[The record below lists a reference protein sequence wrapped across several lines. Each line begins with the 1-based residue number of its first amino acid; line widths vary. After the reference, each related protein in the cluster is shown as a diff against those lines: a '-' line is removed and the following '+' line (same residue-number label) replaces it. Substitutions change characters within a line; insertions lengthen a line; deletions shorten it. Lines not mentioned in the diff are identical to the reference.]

1 MSEELIDTL
10 IIGRV
15 EPYIYAFS
23 TESVPNYLKV
33 GDTYRPVLQRL
44 DEWRRYFPNLRSRYS
59 AVAKVDEETY
69 FRDFA
74 VHRYLEHQ
82 LQRSRLRP
90 SDLSEGLYY
99 SREFFREATEEDL
112 RQAMAD
118 IEQSYERGEGRYDF
132 FKFEESRIPVKH
144 TYKRT
149 ESFEPRPN
157 QQETIERFKQAI
169 SQGRNNLLMYAVM
182 RFGKSFTSL
191 CCAVEMNAKLVLV
204 VSAKADV
211 CEEWKRSVES
221 HVKFV
226 EYSFLTKDDLMKS
239 ETALEDTLDKGRA
252 VVFLTLQDLM
262 GSEIKERH
270 HALFDREIDLLL
282 IDETHYGARAT
293 EYGRVLK
300 LSKRELKQETRELDS
315 AEQYE
320 DCTELKQLRSR
331 VRIHLSGT
339 PYRILMG
346 SEFEAEDIIAFYQF
360 SDIVEEQAEWD
371 REHIL
376 SDEVKEW
383 DNPYYGFPQMVRFAF
398 LPNESSLR
406 VMETLRA
413 DGYEMGL
420 SELFRPRSI
429 LRDNKEGRHRL
440 FVHEDEILDFLQ
452 AIDGVQEDTHLL
464 PFLDLEQIKLGQMC
478 RHLVFVLPYRA
489 SCDAMEHLLTEHKEL
504 FRNLSDYTLVNIA
517 GVDDP
522 KRYRSTEDVKAK
534 ITDCERNGEKSIT
547 LTVNRMLT
555 GSTIPE
561 WDTMLYLKDC
571 ASPQEYDQAIFRL
584 QNQYIRTLTTAD
596 GPEQVKY
603 NMKPQTLLVDFD
615 PQRMFRL
622 QEQRAQIYNVNTD
635 QAGNKKLQER
645 IETELRYSPIVTI
658 GAEGLQRVE
667 ASDIMDAV
675 RSYSAERS
683 VMDEATEIPIDYTLL
698 ADERMRSVIS
708 QLNPI
713 DASKG
718 IEIEAVTGEESEIE
732 LETHDTPKG
741 GGATS
746 TQVAPSAETDEG
758 RLLGKQLATYYA
770 QILFYAFL
778 TETPISSLENLIA
791 SISQSAD
798 NKRIARNVGL
808 QVSILQ
814 IIQTVSNPF
823 VLRAL
828 DYKIANI
835 NTLMSDTSLTPSERV
850 AVAMKKFGRLSS
862 SEIVTPQAVA
872 LEMID
877 ALDEGVI
884 TSDTRIL
891 DIASKQ
897 GEFTRALVSR
907 FGLAVGRNVYALP
920 TSTVSY
926 EFTLKVYRLLG
937 LDTDHV
943 ISDFTTY
950 DILDKEKKDRIMQQL
965 IDMNLDIVI
974 GNPPYQESNEGQGN
988 GSDPIYHHVIEFI
1001 KEIAHQWL
1009 LVHPG
1014 RFLFNVGKTPKE
1026 WNEAMLQSN
1035 HYRIVNYWS
1044 DSANVFPLVNVM
1056 GGIAIS
1062 YWNTNSWFEA
1072 IDFFSP
1078 FEEVKQILAKVE
1090 SKDFMS
1096 FSSIVGPRELYRI
1109 SPMLYKEHPELKG
1122 RQSKGHTFSLGA
1134 NIFDIFGEV
1143 FFKDP
1148 ISKEDMVRIYG
1159 REKNER
1165 CYRWTKRSYITH
1177 PDNLDKYKVI
1187 LPKSNGSKSLGDAQM
1202 TPIIGDPALGEPSV
1216 GYTDTFIGIGAFD
1229 SRSEAEACLKYI
1241 KTKFA
1246 RTMLGILKVTQD
1258 NPKDTWRF
1266 VPLQDFTSGSDI
1278 DWSQSVADI
1287 DHQLYKKY
1295 ALTPDEIA
1303 FIEEKVR
1310 PMV

>member
-90 SDLSEGLYY
+90 IDLSEGLYY

-157 QQETIERFKQAI
+157 QQETIERFKKAI

-191 CCAVEMNAKLVLV
+191 CCAVEMQAKLVLV

-211 CEEWKRSVES
+211 REEWKRSVES
-221 HVKFV
+221 HVKFA
-226 EYSFLTKDDLMKS
+226 EYSFLDKDKLMES
-239 ETALEDTLDKGRA
+239 ETILEDTLATGRA

-262 GSEIKERH
+262 GSEIKQRH

-282 IDETHYGARAT
+282 IDETHYGARAA

-300 LSKRELKQETRELDS
+300 LNKRELKQETRELDS

-346 SEFEAEDIIAFYQF
+346 SEFEEEDIIAFYQF

-413 DGYEMGL
+413 DGYEMVL

-440 FVHEDEILDFLQ
+440 FVHEDEILEFLQ
-452 AIDGVQEDTHLL
+452 AIDGVQEDAHLL
-464 PFLDLEQIKLGQMC
+464 PFLDLEQIKRGQMC

-504 FRNLSDYTLVNIA
+504 FRNLSDYTIVNIA
-517 GVDDP
+517 GVNDP
-522 KRYRSTEDVKAK
+522 KRYRSTEDVKAQ
-534 ITDCERNGEKSIT
+534 IADCERKGEKSIT

-584 QNQYIRTLTTAD
+584 QNQYIRTLTTE
-596 GPEQVKY
+596 GGSEQVKY

-645 IETELRYSPIVTI
+645 IETELRHSPIVTI

-698 ADERMRSVIS
+698 ANERMRSVIS

-718 IEIEAVTGEESEIE
+718 IEIQAVTGEESELE
-732 LETHDTPKG
+732 LETHNTPKG

-746 TQVAPSAETDEG
+746 TQTAPSAETDEG

-778 TETPISSLENLIA
+778 TDTPVSSLEELIA
-791 SISQSAD
+791 SISQGAD

-808 QVSILQ
+808 QASILQ
-814 IIQTVSNPF
+814 IIQTESNPF

-907 FGLAVGRNVYALP
+907 FGMAVGRNVYALP

-950 DILDKEKKDRIMQQL
+950 DLIDPNKKDQL
-965 IDMNLDIVI
+965 MEQLKKMNLNFTI
-974 GNPPYQESNEGQGN
+974 GNPPYQAQTDNSRTKPIYDLFIDLSMDITHRVSLITPARYLFNAGFTSKKWNKKMLGSENLKVSIYKANSVTVFPNVDIKGGVAAIYYDKNRNFGGIGDFKAYEELDSISEKVNSTSEPSLVDIIYAESSYRFDTNKEFVQQLVSERLGNDKKVISNVFEKLPDLFTEVQGKGQIGFYGRL
-988 GSDPIYHHVIEFI
+988 GSDRCIRYIERKYI
-1001 KEIAHQWL
+1001 ED
-1009 LVHPG
+1009 HP
-1014 RFLFNVGKTPKE
+1014 
-1026 WNEAMLQSN
+1026 
-1035 HYRIVNYWS
+1035 
-1044 DSANVFPLVNVM
+1044 
-1056 GGIAIS
+1056 
-1062 YWNTNSWFEA
+1062 
-1072 IDFFSP
+1072 
-1078 FEEVKQILAKVE
+1078 
-1090 SKDFMS
+1090 
-1096 FSSIVGPRELYRI
+1096 
-1109 SPMLYKEHPELKG
+1109 
-1122 RQSKGHTFSLGA
+1122 
-1134 NIFDIFGEV
+1134 
-1143 FFKDP
+1143 
-1148 ISKEDMVRIYG
+1148 
-1159 REKNER
+1159 
-1165 CYRWTKRSYITH
+1165 
-1177 PDNLDKYKVI
+1177 NLEKYKVFV
-1187 LPKSNGSKSLGDAQM
+1187 PESNGSGAIGEVLS
-1202 TPIIGDPALGEPSV
+1202 TPLIGEPLI
-1216 GYTDTFIGIGAFD
+1216 GGTQTFLSIGAFD

-1246 RTMLGILKVTQD
+1246 RTMLGILKATQH
-1258 NPKDTWRF
+1258 NPKDTWRL
-1266 VPLQDFTSGSDI
+1266 VPLQDFTAGSDI
-1278 DWSQSVADI
+1278 DWSQSVAEI
-1287 DHQLYKKY
+1287 DRQLYKKY

-1303 FIEEKVR
+1303 FIEEKVS

>member
-1 MSEELIDTL
+1 MSEELIDAL

-33 GDTYRPVLQRL
+33 GDTYRPVLHRL

-112 RQAMAD
+112 RQAMVD

-157 QQETIERFKQAI
+157 QQETIERFKKAI

-191 CCAVEMNAKLVLV
+191 CCAVEMQAKLVLV

-211 CEEWKRSVES
+211 REEWKRSVES
-221 HVKFV
+221 HVKFA
-226 EYSFLTKDDLMKS
+226 EYSFLDKDKLMES
-239 ETALEDTLDKGRA
+239 ETVLEETLATGRA

-262 GSEIKERH
+262 GSEIKQRH
-270 HALFDREIDLLL
+270 QALFDREIDLLL
-282 IDETHYGARAT
+282 IDETHYGARAA

-300 LSKRELKQETRELDS
+300 LNKRELKQETRELDS

-320 DCTELKQLRSR
+320 DCTELKQLCSR

-440 FVHEDEILDFLQ
+440 FVHEDEILEFLQ
-452 AIDGVQEDTHLL
+452 AIDGVQEDAHLL
-464 PFLDLEQIKLGQMC
+464 SFLDLEQIKRGQMC

-489 SCDAMEHLLTEHKEL
+489 SCDAMEQLLTEHKEL
-504 FRNLSDYTLVNIA
+504 FRNLSDYTIVNIA
-517 GVDDP
+517 GVNDP
-522 KRYRSTEDVKAK
+522 KRYRSTEDVKAQ
-534 ITDCERNGEKSIT
+534 IADCERKGEKSIT

-584 QNQYIRTLTTAD
+584 QNQYIRTLTTE
-596 GPEQVKY
+596 GGSEQVKY

-645 IETELRYSPIVTI
+645 IETELRHSPIVTI

-698 ADERMRSVIS
+698 ANERMRSVIS

-718 IEIEAVTGEESEIE
+718 IEIQAVTGEESELE
-732 LETHDTPKG
+732 LETYDTPKG

-746 TQVAPSAETDEG
+746 TQIAPSAETDEG

-770 QILFYAFL
+770 QILFYTFL
-778 TETPISSLENLIA
+778 TDTPVSSLEELIA
-791 SISQSAD
+791 SISQGAD

-808 QVSILQ
+808 QASILQ
-814 IIQTVSNPF
+814 IIQTESNPF
-823 VLRAL
+823 VLQAL

-884 TSDTRIL
+884 TRDTRIL

-907 FGLAVGRNVYALP
+907 FGMAVGRNVYALP

-950 DILDKEKKDRIMQQL
+950 DLIDPNKKDQL
-965 IDMNLDIVI
+965 MEQLKKMNLNFTI
-974 GNPPYQESNEGQGN
+974 GNPPYQAQTDNSRTKPIYDLFIDLSMDITHRVSLITPARYLFNAGFTSKKWNKKMLGSENLKVSIYKANSVTVFPNVDIKGGVAAIYYDKNRNFGGIGDFKAYEELDSISEKVNSTSEPSLVDIIYAESSYRFDTNKEFVQQLVSERLGNDKKVISNVFEKLPDLFTEVQGKGRIGFYGRL
-988 GSDPIYHHVIEFI
+988 GSDRCIRYIERKYI
-1001 KEIAHQWL
+1001 ED
-1009 LVHPG
+1009 HP
-1014 RFLFNVGKTPKE
+1014 
-1026 WNEAMLQSN
+1026 
-1035 HYRIVNYWS
+1035 
-1044 DSANVFPLVNVM
+1044 
-1056 GGIAIS
+1056 
-1062 YWNTNSWFEA
+1062 
-1072 IDFFSP
+1072 
-1078 FEEVKQILAKVE
+1078 
-1090 SKDFMS
+1090 
-1096 FSSIVGPRELYRI
+1096 
-1109 SPMLYKEHPELKG
+1109 
-1122 RQSKGHTFSLGA
+1122 
-1134 NIFDIFGEV
+1134 
-1143 FFKDP
+1143 
-1148 ISKEDMVRIYG
+1148 
-1159 REKNER
+1159 
-1165 CYRWTKRSYITH
+1165 
-1177 PDNLDKYKVI
+1177 NLEKYKVFV
-1187 LPKSNGSKSLGDAQM
+1187 PESNGSGAIGEVLS
-1202 TPIIGDPALGEPSV
+1202 TPLIGEPLI
-1216 GYTDTFIGIGAFD
+1216 GGTQTFLSIGAFN

-1246 RTMLGILKVTQD
+1246 RTMLGILKATQH
-1258 NPKDTWRF
+1258 NPKDTWRL
-1266 VPLQDFTSGSDI
+1266 VPLQDFTAGSDI

-1287 DHQLYKKY
+1287 DRQLYKKY

-1303 FIEEKVR
+1303 FIEEKVS

>member
-1 MSEELIDTL
+1 MSEELIDAL

-90 SDLSEGLYY
+90 SDLSEELYY

-157 QQETIERFKQAI
+157 QQETIERFKKAI

-191 CCAVEMNAKLVLV
+191 CCAVEMQAKLVLV

-211 CEEWKRSVES
+211 REEWKRSVES
-221 HVKFV
+221 HVKFA
-226 EYSFLTKDDLMKS
+226 EYSFLDKDKLMES
-239 ETALEDTLDKGRA
+239 ETVLEETLATGRA

-262 GSEIKERH
+262 GSEIKQRH
-270 HALFDREIDLLL
+270 QALFDREIDLLL
-282 IDETHYGARAT
+282 IDETHYGARAA

-300 LSKRELKQETRELDS
+300 LNKGELKQETRELDS

-320 DCTELKQLRSR
+320 DCTELKQLCSR

-440 FVHEDEILDFLQ
+440 FVHEDEILEFLQ
-452 AIDGVQEDTHLL
+452 AIDGVQEDAHLL
-464 PFLDLEQIKLGQMC
+464 SFLDLEQIKRGQMC

-489 SCDAMEHLLTEHKEL
+489 SCDAMEQLLTEHKEL
-504 FRNLSDYTLVNIA
+504 FRNLSDYTIVNIA

-522 KRYRSTEDVKAK
+522 KRYRSTEDVKAQ
-534 ITDCERNGEKSIT
+534 IADCERKGEKSIT

-584 QNQYIRTLTTAD
+584 QNQYIRTLTTE
-596 GPEQVKY
+596 GGSEQVKY

-645 IETELRYSPIVTI
+645 IETELRHSPIVTI

-698 ADERMRSVIS
+698 ADERMHSVIS

-718 IEIEAVTGEESEIE
+718 IEIQAVTGEESELEI
-732 LETHDTPKG
+732 ETHDTPKG

-746 TQVAPSAETDEG
+746 TQTASSAETDEG

-778 TETPISSLENLIA
+778 TDTPVSSLEDLIA
-791 SISQSAD
+791 SIGQCAN

-808 QVSILQ
+808 QASILQ
-814 IIQTVSNPF
+814 IIQTESNPF

-884 TSDTRIL
+884 TRDTRIL

-907 FGLAVGRNVYALP
+907 FGMAVGRNVYALP

-950 DILDKEKKDRIMQQL
+950 DLIDPNKKDQL
-965 IDMNLDIVI
+965 MEQLKEMNLNFTI
-974 GNPPYQESNEGQGN
+974 GNPPYQAQTDNSRTKPIYDLFIDLSMDITHRVSLITPARYLFNAGFTSKKWNKKMLGSENLKVSIYKANSVTVFPNVDIKGGVAAIYYDKNRNFGGIGDFKAYEELDSISEKVNSASEPSLVDIIYAESSYRFDTNKEFVQQLVSERLGNDKKVISNVFEKLPDLFTEVQGKGRIGFYGRL
-988 GSDPIYHHVIEFI
+988 GSDRCIRYIERKYI
-1001 KEIAHQWL
+1001 ED
-1009 LVHPG
+1009 HP
-1014 RFLFNVGKTPKE
+1014 
-1026 WNEAMLQSN
+1026 
-1035 HYRIVNYWS
+1035 
-1044 DSANVFPLVNVM
+1044 
-1056 GGIAIS
+1056 
-1062 YWNTNSWFEA
+1062 
-1072 IDFFSP
+1072 
-1078 FEEVKQILAKVE
+1078 
-1090 SKDFMS
+1090 
-1096 FSSIVGPRELYRI
+1096 
-1109 SPMLYKEHPELKG
+1109 
-1122 RQSKGHTFSLGA
+1122 
-1134 NIFDIFGEV
+1134 
-1143 FFKDP
+1143 
-1148 ISKEDMVRIYG
+1148 
-1159 REKNER
+1159 
-1165 CYRWTKRSYITH
+1165 
-1177 PDNLDKYKVI
+1177 NLEKYKVFV
-1187 LPKSNGSKSLGDAQM
+1187 PESNGSGAIGEVLS
-1202 TPIIGDPALGEPSV
+1202 TPLIGEPLI
-1216 GYTDTFIGIGAFD
+1216 GGTQTFLSIGAFD

-1246 RTMLGILKVTQD
+1246 RTMLGILKATQH
-1258 NPKDTWRF
+1258 NPKDTWRL
-1266 VPLQDFTSGSDI
+1266 VPLQDFTAGSDI
-1278 DWSQSVADI
+1278 DWSQSVAEI
-1287 DHQLYKKY
+1287 DRQLYKKY

-1303 FIEEKVR
+1303 FIEEKVS

>member
-157 QQETIERFKQAI
+157 QQETIERFKQAL

-191 CCAVEMNAKLVLV
+191 CCAVEMQAKLVLV

-211 CEEWKRSVES
+211 CEEWKRSVQS
-221 HVKFV
+221 HVKFA
-226 EYSFLTKDDLMKS
+226 EYSFLDKDDLMKS
-239 ETALEDTLDKGRA
+239 ETVLEDALATGRA

-262 GSEIKERH
+262 GSEIKQRH

-300 LSKRELKQETRELDS
+300 LSKRELKQEIRELDN
-315 AEQYE
+315 AEQYD

-346 SEFEAEDIIAFYQF
+346 SEFEEEDIIAFYQF

-440 FVHEDEILDFLQ
+440 FVHEDEILEFLQ
-452 AIDGVQEDTHLL
+452 AIDGVQEDAHLL
-464 PFLDLEQIKLGQMC
+464 PFLDLEQIKRGQMC

-489 SCDAMEHLLTEHKEL
+489 SCDAMEQLLTEHKEL
-504 FRNLSDYTLVNIA
+504 FRNLSDYTIVNIA
-517 GVDDP
+517 GVNDP
-522 KRYRSTEDVKAK
+522 KRYRSTEDVKAQ
-534 ITDCERNGEKSIT
+534 IADCESQGKKSIT

-584 QNQYIRTLTTAD
+584 QNQYIRTLTTED
-596 GPEQVKY
+596 GSEQVKY

-645 IETELRYSPIVTI
+645 IETELRHSPIVTI

-667 ASDIMDAV
+667 ASDIMNSV

-718 IEIEAVTGEESEIE
+718 IEIQAVTGEESELE

-778 TETPISSLENLIA
+778 TETPVSSLEELIA
-791 SISQSAD
+791 SISQCAD

-808 QVSILQ
+808 QASILR
-814 IIQTVSNPF
+814 IIQTESNPF

-835 NTLMSDTSLTPSERV
+835 NTLMSDTTLTPSERV

-884 TSDTRIL
+884 TRDTRIL

-907 FGLAVGRNVYALP
+907 FGMAVGRNVYALP

-950 DILDKEKKDRIMQQL
+950 DLIDPNKKDQL
-965 IDMNLDIVI
+965 MEQLKEMNLNFTI
-974 GNPPYQESNEGQGN
+974 GNPPYQLTTERT
-988 GSDPIYHHVIEFI
+988 SDEQIYPHFI
-1001 KEIAHQWL
+1001 DLGAQ
-1009 LVHPG
+1009 LVRRATLITPA
-1014 RFLFNVGKTPKE
+1014 RYLFDAGKTPKE
-1026 WNEAMLQSN
+1026 WNQKILN
-1035 HYRIVNYWS
+1035 NPHFKVILYK
-1044 DSANVFPLVNVM
+1044 ANSIEVFPNVDIK
-1056 GGIAIS
+1056 GGVAVIYHDQKTEFGKIGLYTAHDELSDIKERVMKTHPASLSDLIYAPES
-1062 YWNTNSWFEA
+1062 YRLTEQLHKENPWA
-1072 IDFFSP
+1072 IDRLS
-1078 FEEVKQILAKVE
+1078 E
-1090 SKDFMS
+1090 
-1096 FSSIVGPRELYRI
+1096 
-1109 SPMLYKEHPELKG
+1109 
-1122 RQSKGHTFSLGA
+1122 GHRYDITT
-1134 NIFDIFGEV
+1134 NIFG
-1143 FFKDP
+1143 KL
-1148 ISKEDMVRIYG
+1148 KELFQEEPQEGYVGLCG
-1159 REKNER
+1159 RDR
-1165 CYRWTKRSYITH
+1165 TKRCIRYIKRKYIEDH
-1177 PDNLDKYKVI
+1177 PNLEKYKVFV
-1187 LPKSNGSKSLGDAQM
+1187 PKSNGSGAIGEVLS
-1202 TPIIGDPALGEPSV
+1202 TPLIGEPLI
-1216 GYTDTFIGIGAFD
+1216 GGTQTFISIGAFN

-1258 NPKDTWRF
+1258 NKKNTWRF

-1287 DHQLYKKY
+1287 DRQLYKKY
-1295 ALTPDEIA
+1295 ALTPDEVA
-1303 FIEEKVR
+1303 FIEEKVS

>member
-1 MSEELIDTL
+1 MSEELIDAL

-90 SDLSEGLYY
+90 SDLSEELYY

-157 QQETIERFKQAI
+157 QQETIERFKKAI

-191 CCAVEMNAKLVLV
+191 CCAVEMQAKLVLV

-211 CEEWKRSVES
+211 REEWKRSVES
-221 HVKFV
+221 HVKFA
-226 EYSFLTKDDLMKS
+226 EYSFLDKDKLMES
-239 ETALEDTLDKGRA
+239 ETVLEETLATGRA

-262 GSEIKERH
+262 GSEIKQRH
-270 HALFDREIDLLL
+270 QALFDREIDLLL
-282 IDETHYGARAT
+282 IDETHYGARAA

-300 LSKRELKQETRELDS
+300 LNKGELKQETRELDS

-320 DCTELKQLRSR
+320 DCTELKQLCSR

-440 FVHEDEILDFLQ
+440 FVHEDEILEFLQ
-452 AIDGVQEDTHLL
+452 AIDGVQEDAHLL
-464 PFLDLEQIKLGQMC
+464 SFLDLEQIKRGRMC

-489 SCDAMEHLLTEHKEL
+489 SCDAMEQLLTEHKEL
-504 FRNLSDYTLVNIA
+504 FRNLSDYTIVNIA

-522 KRYRSTEDVKAK
+522 KRYRSTEDVKAQ
-534 ITDCERNGEKSIT
+534 IADCERKGEKSIT

-584 QNQYIRTLTTAD
+584 QNQYIRTLTTE
-596 GPEQVKY
+596 GGSEQVKY

-645 IETELRYSPIVTI
+645 IETELRHSPIVTI

-698 ADERMRSVIS
+698 VDERMHSVIS

-718 IEIEAVTGEESEIE
+718 IEIQAVTGEESELEI
-732 LETHDTPKG
+732 ETHDTPKG

-746 TQVAPSAETDEG
+746 TQTASSAETDEG

-778 TETPISSLENLIA
+778 TDTPVSSLEDLIA
-791 SISQSAD
+791 SIGQCAN

-808 QVSILQ
+808 QASILQ
-814 IIQTVSNPF
+814 IIQTESNPF

-884 TSDTRIL
+884 TRDTRIL

-907 FGLAVGRNVYALP
+907 FGMAVGRNVYALP

-950 DILDKEKKDRIMQQL
+950 DLIDPNKKDQL
-965 IDMNLDIVI
+965 MEQLKEMNLNFTI
-974 GNPPYQESNEGQGN
+974 GNPPYQAQTDNSRTKPIYDLFIDLSMDITHRVSLITPARYLFNAGFTSKKWNKKMLGSENLKVSIYKANSVTVFPNVDIKGGVAAIYYDKNRNFGGIGDFKAYEELDSISEKVNSASEPSLVDIIYAESSYRFDTNKEFVQQLVSERLGNDKKVISNVFEKLPDLFTEVQGKGRIGFYGRL
-988 GSDPIYHHVIEFI
+988 GSDRCIRYIERKYI
-1001 KEIAHQWL
+1001 ED
-1009 LVHPG
+1009 HP
-1014 RFLFNVGKTPKE
+1014 
-1026 WNEAMLQSN
+1026 
-1035 HYRIVNYWS
+1035 
-1044 DSANVFPLVNVM
+1044 
-1056 GGIAIS
+1056 
-1062 YWNTNSWFEA
+1062 
-1072 IDFFSP
+1072 
-1078 FEEVKQILAKVE
+1078 
-1090 SKDFMS
+1090 
-1096 FSSIVGPRELYRI
+1096 
-1109 SPMLYKEHPELKG
+1109 
-1122 RQSKGHTFSLGA
+1122 
-1134 NIFDIFGEV
+1134 
-1143 FFKDP
+1143 
-1148 ISKEDMVRIYG
+1148 
-1159 REKNER
+1159 
-1165 CYRWTKRSYITH
+1165 
-1177 PDNLDKYKVI
+1177 NLEKYKVFV
-1187 LPKSNGSKSLGDAQM
+1187 PESNGSGAIGEVLS
-1202 TPIIGDPALGEPSV
+1202 TPLIGEPLI
-1216 GYTDTFIGIGAFD
+1216 GEPLIGGTQTFLSIGAFD

-1246 RTMLGILKVTQD
+1246 RTMLGILKATQH
-1258 NPKDTWRF
+1258 NPKDTWRL
-1266 VPLQDFTSGSDI
+1266 VPLQDFTAGSDI

-1287 DHQLYKKY
+1287 DRQLYKKY

-1303 FIEEKVR
+1303 FIEEKVS

>member
-157 QQETIERFKQAI
+157 QQETIERFKKAI
-169 SQGRNNLLMYAVM
+169 SQGRSNLLMYAVM

-191 CCAVEMNAKLVLV
+191 CCAVEMQAKLVLV

-211 CEEWKRSVES
+211 RKEWKRSVES
-221 HVKFV
+221 HVKFA
-226 EYSFLTKDDLMKS
+226 EYSFLDKDKLMES
-239 ETALEDTLDKGRA
+239 ETVLEDTLATGRA

-262 GSEIKERH
+262 GSEIKQRH
-270 HALFDREIDLLL
+270 QALFDREIDLLL
-282 IDETHYGARAT
+282 IDETHYGARAA

-300 LSKRELKQETRELDS
+300 LNKRELKQETRELDS
-315 AEQYE
+315 AEQYD

-346 SEFEAEDIIAFYQF
+346 SEFEEEDIIAFYQF

-440 FVHEDEILDFLQ
+440 FVHEDEILEFLQ
-452 AIDGVQEDTHLL
+452 AIDGVQKDAHLL
-464 PFLDLEQIKLGQMC
+464 PFLDLEQIKRGQMC

-504 FRNLSDYTLVNIA
+504 FRNLSDYTIVNIA

-522 KRYRSTEDVKAK
+522 KRYRSTEDVKAQ
-534 ITDCERNGEKSIT
+534 IADCERNGEKSIT

-584 QNQYIRTLTTAD
+584 QNQYIRTLTTED
-596 GPEQVKY
+596 GSEQVKY

-645 IETELRYSPIVTI
+645 IETELRHSPIVTI

-667 ASDIMDAV
+667 ASDIMDSV

-698 ADERMRSVIS
+698 ADERMLSVIS

-718 IEIEAVTGEESEIE
+718 IEIQAVTGEESELE

-758 RLLGKQLATYYA
+758 HLLGKQLATYYA

-778 TETPISSLENLIA
+778 TETPVSSLEELIA
-791 SISQSAD
+791 SISQCAD

-814 IIQTVSNPF
+814 IIQTESNPF

-884 TSDTRIL
+884 TRDTRIL

-907 FGLAVGRNVYALP
+907 FGMTVGRNVYALP

-950 DILDKEKKDRIMQQL
+950 DLIDPNKKDQL
-965 IDMNLDIVI
+965 MEQLKEMNLNFTI
-974 GNPPYQESNEGQGN
+974 GNPPYQLTTERT
-988 GSDPIYHHVIEFI
+988 SDEQIYPHFI
-1001 KEIAHQWL
+1001 DLGAQ
-1009 LVHPG
+1009 LVRRATLITPA
-1014 RFLFNVGKTPKE
+1014 RYLFDAGKTPKE
-1026 WNEAMLQSN
+1026 WNQKILN
-1035 HYRIVNYWS
+1035 NPHFKVILYK
-1044 DSANVFPLVNVM
+1044 ANSIEVFPNVDIK
-1056 GGIAIS
+1056 GGVAVIYHDQKTEFGKIGLYTAHDELSDIKERVMKTHPASLSDLIYAPES
-1062 YWNTNSWFEA
+1062 YRLTEQVHKENPWA
-1072 IDFFSP
+1072 IDRLS
-1078 FEEVKQILAKVE
+1078 E
-1090 SKDFMS
+1090 
-1096 FSSIVGPRELYRI
+1096 
-1109 SPMLYKEHPELKG
+1109 
-1122 RQSKGHTFSLGA
+1122 GHRYDITT
-1134 NIFDIFGEV
+1134 NIFG
-1143 FFKDP
+1143 KL
-1148 ISKEDMVRIYG
+1148 KELFQEEPQEGYVGLCG
-1159 REKNER
+1159 RDRTTR
-1165 CYRWTKRSYITH
+1165 CIRYIKRKYIEDH
-1177 PDNLDKYKVI
+1177 PNLEKYKVFV
-1187 LPKSNGSKSLGDAQM
+1187 PKSNGSGAIGEVLS
-1202 TPIIGDPALGEPSV
+1202 TPLIGDPLIG
-1216 GYTDTFIGIGAFD
+1216 GTQTFISIGAFD

-1258 NPKDTWRF
+1258 NKKNTWRF

-1287 DHQLYKKY
+1287 DRQLYKKY
-1295 ALTPDEIA
+1295 ALTPDEVA

>member
-1 MSEELIDTL
+1 MSEELIDAL

-191 CCAVEMNAKLVLV
+191 CCAVEMQAKLVLV

-211 CEEWKRSVES
+211 REEWKRSVES
-221 HVKFV
+221 HVKFA
-226 EYSFLTKDDLMKS
+226 EYSFLDKDDLMKS
-239 ETALEDTLDKGRA
+239 ETVLEETLATRRA

-262 GSEIKERH
+262 GSEIKQRH
-270 HALFDREIDLLL
+270 QALFDREIDLLL
-282 IDETHYGARAT
+282 IDETHYGARAA

-300 LSKRELKQETRELDS
+300 LNKRELKQETRELDS

-420 SELFRPRSI
+420 SELFRPHSI
-429 LRDNKEGRHRL
+429 LRDNKEGRHLL
-440 FVHEDEILDFLQ
+440 FVHEDEILEFLQ
-452 AIDGVQEDTHLL
+452 AIDGVQEDAHLL
-464 PFLDLEQIKLGQMC
+464 PFLDLEQIKRGQMC

-489 SCDAMEHLLTEHKEL
+489 SCDAMEQLLTEHKEL
-504 FRNLSDYTLVNIA
+504 FRNLSDYTIVNIA

-522 KRYRSTEDVKAK
+522 KRYRSTEDVKAQ
-534 ITDCERNGEKSIT
+534 IADCESQGKKSIT

-584 QNQYIRTLTTAD
+584 QNQYIRTLTTE
-596 GPEQVKY
+596 GGSEQVKY

-645 IETELRYSPIVTI
+645 IETELRHSPIVTI

-718 IEIEAVTGEESEIE
+718 IEIQAVTGEESELEIE
-732 LETHDTPKG
+732 TYDTPKG

-778 TETPISSLENLIA
+778 TDTPVSSLEDLIA
-791 SISQSAD
+791 SIGQGAD

-808 QVSILQ
+808 QASILQ
-814 IIQTVSNPF
+814 IIQTESNPF

-872 LEMID
+872 LEMIN

-884 TSDTRIL
+884 TRDTRIL

-907 FGLAVGRNVYALP
+907 FGMAVGRNVYALP

-950 DILDKEKKDRIMQQL
+950 DLIDPNKKDQL
-965 IDMNLDIVI
+965 MEQLKEMNLNFTI
-974 GNPPYQESNEGQGN
+974 GNPPYQAQTDNSRTKPIYDLFIDLSMDITHRVSLITPARYLFNAGFTSKKWNKKMLGSENLKVSIYKANSVTVFPNVDIKGGVAAIYYDKNRNFGGIGDFKAYEELDSISEKVNSASEPSLVDIIYAESSYRFDTNKEFVQQLVSERLGNDKKVISNVFEKLPDLFTEVQGKGQIGFYGRL
-988 GSDPIYHHVIEFI
+988 GSDRCIRYIERKYI
-1001 KEIAHQWL
+1001 ED
-1009 LVHPG
+1009 HP
-1014 RFLFNVGKTPKE
+1014 
-1026 WNEAMLQSN
+1026 
-1035 HYRIVNYWS
+1035 
-1044 DSANVFPLVNVM
+1044 
-1056 GGIAIS
+1056 
-1062 YWNTNSWFEA
+1062 
-1072 IDFFSP
+1072 
-1078 FEEVKQILAKVE
+1078 
-1090 SKDFMS
+1090 
-1096 FSSIVGPRELYRI
+1096 
-1109 SPMLYKEHPELKG
+1109 
-1122 RQSKGHTFSLGA
+1122 
-1134 NIFDIFGEV
+1134 
-1143 FFKDP
+1143 
-1148 ISKEDMVRIYG
+1148 
-1159 REKNER
+1159 
-1165 CYRWTKRSYITH
+1165 
-1177 PDNLDKYKVI
+1177 NLEKYKVFV
-1187 LPKSNGSKSLGDAQM
+1187 PESNGSGGIGEVLS
-1202 TPIIGDPALGEPSV
+1202 TPLIGEPLI
-1216 GYTDTFIGIGAFD
+1216 GGTQTFLSIGAFD

-1246 RTMLGILKVTQD
+1246 RTMLGILKATQH
-1258 NPKDTWRF
+1258 NPKDTWRL
-1266 VPLQDFTSGSDI
+1266 VPLQDFTAGSDI
-1278 DWSQSVADI
+1278 DWSQSVAEI
-1287 DHQLYKKY
+1287 DRQLYKKY

-1303 FIEEKVR
+1303 FIEEKVS

>member
-82 LQRSRLRP
+82 LQRSRLHP
-90 SDLSEGLYY
+90 SDLAEGLYY

-112 RQAMAD
+112 CQAMAD

-132 FKFEESRIPVKH
+132 FKFEESRIPMKH

-157 QQETIERFKQAI
+157 QRETIERFKQAL
-169 SQGRNNLLMYAVM
+169 SQGRSNLLMYAVM

-191 CCAVEMNAKLVLV
+191 CCAVEMQAKLVLV

-211 CEEWKRSVES
+211 REEWKRSVQS
-221 HVKFV
+221 HVKFA
-226 EYSFLTKDDLMKS
+226 EYSFLDKDDLMKS
-239 ETALEDTLDKGRA
+239 ETVLEDALATGRA

-262 GSEIKERH
+262 GSEIKQRH
-270 HALFDREIDLLL
+270 QALFDREIDLLL

-300 LSKRELKQETRELDS
+300 LNKRELKQETYELDS
-315 AEQYE
+315 AEQYD

-346 SEFEAEDIIAFYQF
+346 SEFEEEDIIAFYQF

-371 REHIL
+371 CEHIL
-376 SDEVKEW
+376 SEEVKEW

-420 SELFRPRSI
+420 SELFHPRSI

-440 FVHEDEILDFLQ
+440 FVHEDEILEFLQ
-452 AIDGVQEDTHLL
+452 AIDGVQKDAHLL
-464 PFLDLEQIKLGQMC
+464 PFLDLEQIKRGQMC

-504 FRNLSDYTLVNIA
+504 FRNLSDYTIVNIA

-522 KRYRSTEDVKAK
+522 KRYRSTEDVKAQ
-534 ITDCERNGEKSIT
+534 IADCERKGEKSIT

-584 QNQYIRTLTTAD
+584 QNQYIRTLTTED
-596 GPEQVKY
+596 GSEQVKY

-645 IETELRYSPIVTI
+645 IETELRHSPIVTI

-667 ASDIMDAV
+667 ASDIMDSV

-718 IEIEAVTGEESEIE
+718 IEIQAVTGEESELE

-746 TQVAPSAETDEG
+746 TQEAPSAETDEG
-758 RLLGKQLATYYA
+758 HLLGKQLATYYA

-778 TETPISSLENLIA
+778 TETPVSSLEELIA
-791 SISQSAD
+791 SISQCAD

-808 QVSILQ
+808 QVSILR
-814 IIQTVSNPF
+814 IIQTESNPF

-884 TSDTRIL
+884 TRDTRIL

-897 GEFTRALVSR
+897 GEFTRALVGR
-907 FGLAVGRNVYALP
+907 FGMAVGRNVYALP

-950 DILDKEKKDRIMQQL
+950 DLIDPNKKDQL
-965 IDMNLDIVI
+965 MEQLKEMNLNFTI
-974 GNPPYQESNEGQGN
+974 GNPPYQLTTERT
-988 GSDPIYHHVIEFI
+988 SDEQIYPHFI
-1001 KEIAHQWL
+1001 DLGAQ
-1009 LVHPG
+1009 LVRRATLITPA
-1014 RFLFNVGKTPKE
+1014 RYLFDAGKTPKE
-1026 WNEAMLQSN
+1026 WNQKILN
-1035 HYRIVNYWS
+1035 NPHFKVILYK
-1044 DSANVFPLVNVM
+1044 ANSIEVFPNVDIK
-1056 GGIAIS
+1056 GGVAVIYHDQKTEFGKIGLYTAHDELSDIKERIMKTHPASLSDLIYASES
-1062 YWNTNSWFEA
+1062 YRLTEQLHKENPWA
-1072 IDFFSP
+1072 IDR
-1078 FEEVKQILAKVE
+1078 L
-1090 SKDFMS
+1090 
-1096 FSSIVGPRELYRI
+1096 
-1109 SPMLYKEHPELKG
+1109 
-1122 RQSKGHTFSLGA
+1122 SKGHQYDITT
-1134 NIFDIFGEV
+1134 NIFG
-1143 FFKDP
+1143 KL
-1148 ISKEDMVRIYG
+1148 KELFQEEPQEGYVGLCG
-1159 REKNER
+1159 RDR
-1165 CYRWTKRSYITH
+1165 TKRCIRYIKRKYIEDH
-1177 PDNLDKYKVI
+1177 PNLEKYKVFV
-1187 LPKSNGSKSLGDAQM
+1187 PKSNGSGAIGEVLS
-1202 TPIIGDPALGEPSV
+1202 TPLIGEPLI
-1216 GYTDTFIGIGAFD
+1216 GGTQTFISIGAFD

-1246 RTMLGILKVTQD
+1246 RTMLGILKVTQH
-1258 NPKDTWRF
+1258 NPKNTWRF

-1278 DWSQSVADI
+1278 DWSQSVAEI
-1287 DHQLYKKY
+1287 DRQLYKKY

>member
-1 MSEELIDTL
+1 MSEELIDAL

-90 SDLSEGLYY
+90 SDLSEELYY

-157 QQETIERFKQAI
+157 QQETIERFKKAI

-191 CCAVEMNAKLVLV
+191 CCAVEMQAKLVLV

-211 CEEWKRSVES
+211 REEWKRSVES
-221 HVKFV
+221 HVKFA
-226 EYSFLTKDDLMKS
+226 EYSFLDKDKLMES
-239 ETALEDTLDKGRA
+239 ETVLEETLATGRA

-262 GSEIKERH
+262 GSEIKQRH
-270 HALFDREIDLLL
+270 QALFDREIDLLL
-282 IDETHYGARAT
+282 IDETHYGARAA

-300 LSKRELKQETRELDS
+300 LNKRELKQETRELDS

-320 DCTELKQLRSR
+320 DCTELKQLCSR

-371 REHIL
+371 CEHIL

-440 FVHEDEILDFLQ
+440 FVHEDEILEFLQ
-452 AIDGVQEDTHLL
+452 AIDGVQEDAHLL
-464 PFLDLEQIKLGQMC
+464 SFLDLEQIKRGQMC

-489 SCDAMEHLLTEHKEL
+489 SCDAMEQLLTEHKEL
-504 FRNLSDYTLVNIA
+504 FRNLSDYTIVNIA

-522 KRYRSTEDVKAK
+522 KRYRSTEDVKAQ
-534 ITDCERNGEKSIT
+534 IADCERKGEKSIT

-584 QNQYIRTLTTAD
+584 QNQYIRTLTTE
-596 GPEQVKY
+596 GGSEQVKY

-645 IETELRYSPIVTI
+645 IETELRHSPIVTI

-698 ADERMRSVIS
+698 ADERMHSVIS

-718 IEIEAVTGEESEIE
+718 IEIQAVTGEESELEI
-732 LETHDTPKG
+732 ETHDTPKG

-746 TQVAPSAETDEG
+746 TQTASSAETDEG

-778 TETPISSLENLIA
+778 TDTPVSSLEDLIA
-791 SISQSAD
+791 SIGQCAN

-808 QVSILQ
+808 QASILQ
-814 IIQTVSNPF
+814 IIQTESNPF

-884 TSDTRIL
+884 TRDTRIL

-907 FGLAVGRNVYALP
+907 FGMAVGRNVYALP

-950 DILDKEKKDRIMQQL
+950 DLIDPNKKDQL
-965 IDMNLDIVI
+965 MEQLKEMNLNFTI
-974 GNPPYQESNEGQGN
+974 GNPPYQAQTDNSRTKPIYDLFIDLSMDITHRVSLITPARYLFNAGFTSKKWNKKMLGSENLKVSIYKANSVTVFPNVDIKGGVAAIYYDKNRNFGGIGDFKAYEELDSISEKVNSASEPSLVDIIYAESSYRFDTNKEFVQQLVSERLGNDKKVISNVFEKLPDLFTEVQGKGRIGFYGRL
-988 GSDPIYHHVIEFI
+988 GSDRCIRYIERKYI
-1001 KEIAHQWL
+1001 ED
-1009 LVHPG
+1009 HP
-1014 RFLFNVGKTPKE
+1014 
-1026 WNEAMLQSN
+1026 
-1035 HYRIVNYWS
+1035 
-1044 DSANVFPLVNVM
+1044 
-1056 GGIAIS
+1056 
-1062 YWNTNSWFEA
+1062 
-1072 IDFFSP
+1072 
-1078 FEEVKQILAKVE
+1078 
-1090 SKDFMS
+1090 
-1096 FSSIVGPRELYRI
+1096 
-1109 SPMLYKEHPELKG
+1109 
-1122 RQSKGHTFSLGA
+1122 
-1134 NIFDIFGEV
+1134 
-1143 FFKDP
+1143 
-1148 ISKEDMVRIYG
+1148 
-1159 REKNER
+1159 
-1165 CYRWTKRSYITH
+1165 
-1177 PDNLDKYKVI
+1177 NLEKYKVFV
-1187 LPKSNGSKSLGDAQM
+1187 PESNGSGAIGEVLS
-1202 TPIIGDPALGEPSV
+1202 TPLIGEPLI
-1216 GYTDTFIGIGAFD
+1216 GGTQTFLSIGAFD

-1246 RTMLGILKVTQD
+1246 RTMLGILKATQH
-1258 NPKDTWRF
+1258 NPKDTWRL
-1266 VPLQDFTSGSDI
+1266 VPLQDFTAGSDI

-1287 DHQLYKKY
+1287 DRQLYKKY

-1303 FIEEKVR
+1303 FIEEKVS

>member
-1 MSEELIDTL
+1 MSEELIDAL

-90 SDLSEGLYY
+90 SNLSEGLYY

-112 RQAMAD
+112 RQAMVD

-157 QQETIERFKQAI
+157 QQETIERFKKAI

-191 CCAVEMNAKLVLV
+191 CCAVEMQAKLVLV

-211 CEEWKRSVES
+211 REEWKRSVES
-221 HVKFV
+221 HVKFA
-226 EYSFLTKDDLMKS
+226 EYSFLDKDKLMES
-239 ETALEDTLDKGRA
+239 ETILEDTLATGRA

-262 GSEIKERH
+262 GSEIKQRH

-282 IDETHYGARAT
+282 IDETHYGARAA

-300 LSKRELKQETRELDS
+300 LNKRELKQETRELDS

-320 DCTELKQLRSR
+320 DCTELKQLRSC

-346 SEFEAEDIIAFYQF
+346 SEFEEEDIIAFYQF

-406 VMETLRA
+406 IMETLRA

-440 FVHEDEILDFLQ
+440 FVHEDEILEFLQ
-452 AIDGVQEDTHLL
+452 AIDGVQEDAHLL
-464 PFLDLEQIKLGQMC
+464 PFLDLEQIKRGQMC

-489 SCDAMEHLLTEHKEL
+489 SCDAMEQLLTEHKEL
-504 FRNLSDYTLVNIA
+504 FRNLSDYTIVNIA

-522 KRYRSTEDVKAK
+522 KRYRSTEDVKAQ
-534 ITDCERNGEKSIT
+534 IADCESQGKKSIT

-584 QNQYIRTLTTAD
+584 QNQYIRTLTTE
-596 GPEQVKY
+596 GGSEQVKY

-645 IETELRYSPIVTI
+645 IETELRHSPIITI

-718 IEIEAVTGEESEIE
+718 IEIQAVTGEESELEI
-732 LETHDTPKG
+732 ETHDTPKG

-770 QILFYAFL
+770 QILFYVFL
-778 TETPISSLENLIA
+778 TDTPVSSLEDLIA
-791 SISQSAD
+791 SIGQCAD

-808 QVSILQ
+808 QASILQ
-814 IIQTVSNPF
+814 IIQTESNPF

-884 TSDTRIL
+884 TRDTRIL

-897 GEFTRALVSR
+897 GEFTRALVRR
-907 FGLAVGRNVYALP
+907 FGMAVGRNVYALP

-950 DILDKEKKDRIMQQL
+950 DLIDPNKKDQL
-965 IDMNLDIVI
+965 MEQLKEMNLNFTI
-974 GNPPYQESNEGQGN
+974 GNPPYQLTTEGT
-988 GSDPIYHHVIEFI
+988 SDEPIYPHFI
-1001 KEIAHQWL
+1001 DLGAILARRATL
-1009 LVHPG
+1009 ITPA
-1014 RFLFNVGKTPKE
+1014 RYLFDAGKTPKE
-1026 WNEAMLQSN
+1026 WNEKILN
-1035 HYRIVNYWS
+1035 DPHFKVILYK
-1044 DSANVFPLVNVM
+1044 ANSTEVFPNVDIK
-1056 GGIAIS
+1056 GGVAVIYHDQKTEFGKIGLYTAHDELSDIKERVMKTHPASLSDLIYAPES
-1062 YWNTNSWFEA
+1062 YKLTEQLHKENPWA
-1072 IDFFSP
+1072 IDRLS
-1078 FEEVKQILAKVE
+1078 E
-1090 SKDFMS
+1090 
-1096 FSSIVGPRELYRI
+1096 
-1109 SPMLYKEHPELKG
+1109 
-1122 RQSKGHTFSLGA
+1122 GHRYDITT
-1134 NIFDIFGEV
+1134 NIFGKLKELFQEEPQEGYV
-1143 FFKDP
+1143 GLCGKD
-1148 ISKEDMVRIYG
+1148 R
-1159 REKNER
+1159 
-1165 CYRWTKRSYITH
+1165 TKRCIRYIKRKYIEDH
-1177 PDNLDKYKVI
+1177 PNLDKYKVFV
-1187 LPKSNGSKSLGDAQM
+1187 PKSNGSGAIGEVLS
-1202 TPIIGDPALGEPSV
+1202 TPLIGEPLI
-1216 GYTDTFIGIGAFD
+1216 GEPLIGGTQTFISIGAFD

-1258 NPKDTWRF
+1258 NKRNTWRF
-1266 VPLQDFTSGSDI
+1266 VPLQDFTAGSDI
-1278 DWSQSVADI
+1278 DWSQSVAEI
-1287 DHQLYKKY
+1287 DRQLYKKY

>member
-82 LQRSRLRP
+82 LQRSRLHP
-90 SDLSEGLYY
+90 SDLAEGLYY

-112 RQAMAD
+112 CQAMAD

-132 FKFEESRIPVKH
+132 FKFEESRIPMKH

-157 QQETIERFKQAI
+157 QRETIERFKQAL
-169 SQGRNNLLMYAVM
+169 SQGRSNLLMYAVM

-191 CCAVEMNAKLVLV
+191 CCAVEMQAKLVLV

-211 CEEWKRSVES
+211 REEWKRSVQS
-221 HVKFV
+221 HVKFA
-226 EYSFLTKDDLMKS
+226 EYSFLDKDDLMKS
-239 ETALEDTLDKGRA
+239 ETVLEDALATGRA

-262 GSEIKERH
+262 GSEIKQRH
-270 HALFDREIDLLL
+270 QALFDREIDLLL

-300 LSKRELKQETRELDS
+300 LNKRELKQETYELDS
-315 AEQYE
+315 AEQYD

-346 SEFEAEDIIAFYQF
+346 SEFEEEDIIAFYQF

-371 REHIL
+371 CEHIL

-420 SELFRPRSI
+420 SELFHPRSI

-440 FVHEDEILDFLQ
+440 FVHEDEILEFLQ
-452 AIDGVQEDTHLL
+452 AIDGVQKDAHLL
-464 PFLDLEQIKLGQMC
+464 PFLDLEQIKRGQMC

-504 FRNLSDYTLVNIA
+504 FRNLSDYTIVNIA

-522 KRYRSTEDVKAK
+522 KRYRSTEDVKAQ
-534 ITDCERNGEKSIT
+534 IADCERKGEKSIT

-584 QNQYIRTLTTAD
+584 QNQYIRTLTTED
-596 GPEQVKY
+596 GSEQVKY

-645 IETELRYSPIVTI
+645 IETELRHSPIVTI

-667 ASDIMDAV
+667 ASDIMDSV

-718 IEIEAVTGEESEIE
+718 IEIQAVTGEESELE

-746 TQVAPSAETDEG
+746 TQEAPSAETDEG
-758 RLLGKQLATYYA
+758 HLLGKQLATYYA

-778 TETPISSLENLIA
+778 TETPVSSLEELIA
-791 SISQSAD
+791 SISQCAD

-808 QVSILQ
+808 QVSILR
-814 IIQTVSNPF
+814 IIQTESNPF

-884 TSDTRIL
+884 TRDTRIL

-897 GEFTRALVSR
+897 GEFTRALVGR
-907 FGLAVGRNVYALP
+907 FGMAVGRNVYALP

-950 DILDKEKKDRIMQQL
+950 DLIDPNKKDQL
-965 IDMNLDIVI
+965 MEQLKEMNLNFTI
-974 GNPPYQESNEGQGN
+974 GNPPYQLTTERT
-988 GSDPIYHHVIEFI
+988 SDEQIYPHFI
-1001 KEIAHQWL
+1001 DLGAQ
-1009 LVHPG
+1009 LVRRATLITPA
-1014 RFLFNVGKTPKE
+1014 RYLFDAGKTPKE
-1026 WNEAMLQSN
+1026 WNQKILN
-1035 HYRIVNYWS
+1035 NPHFKVILYK
-1044 DSANVFPLVNVM
+1044 ANSIEVFPNVDIK
-1056 GGIAIS
+1056 GGVAVIYHDQKTEFGKIGLYTAHDELSDIKERIMKTHPASLSDLIYASES
-1062 YWNTNSWFEA
+1062 YRLTEQLHKENPWA
-1072 IDFFSP
+1072 IDR
-1078 FEEVKQILAKVE
+1078 L
-1090 SKDFMS
+1090 
-1096 FSSIVGPRELYRI
+1096 
-1109 SPMLYKEHPELKG
+1109 
-1122 RQSKGHTFSLGA
+1122 SKGHQYDITT
-1134 NIFDIFGEV
+1134 NIFG
-1143 FFKDP
+1143 KL
-1148 ISKEDMVRIYG
+1148 KELFQEEPQEGYVGLCG
-1159 REKNER
+1159 RDR
-1165 CYRWTKRSYITH
+1165 TKRCIRYIKRKYIEDH
-1177 PDNLDKYKVI
+1177 PNLEKYKVFV
-1187 LPKSNGSKSLGDAQM
+1187 PKSNGSGAIGEVLS
-1202 TPIIGDPALGEPSV
+1202 TPLIGEPLI
-1216 GYTDTFIGIGAFD
+1216 GGTQTFISIGAFD

-1246 RTMLGILKVTQD
+1246 RTMLGILKVTQH
-1258 NPKDTWRF
+1258 NPKNTWRF

-1278 DWSQSVADI
+1278 DWSQSVAEI
-1287 DHQLYKKY
+1287 DRQLYKKY

>member
-90 SDLSEGLYY
+90 IDLSEGLYY

-157 QQETIERFKQAI
+157 QQETIERFKKAI

-191 CCAVEMNAKLVLV
+191 CCAVEMQAKLVLV

-211 CEEWKRSVES
+211 REEWKRSVES
-221 HVKFV
+221 HVKFA
-226 EYSFLTKDDLMKS
+226 EYSFLDKDKLMES
-239 ETALEDTLDKGRA
+239 ETILEDTLATGRA

-262 GSEIKERH
+262 GSEIKQRH
-270 HALFDREIDLLL
+270 HALFNREIDLLL

-300 LSKRELKQETRELDS
+300 LNKRELRQETRELDS

-398 LPNESSLR
+398 LPTESSLR

-440 FVHEDEILDFLQ
+440 FVHEDEILEFLQ
-452 AIDGVQEDTHLL
+452 AIDGVQEDAHLL
-464 PFLDLEQIKLGQMC
+464 PFLDLEQIKRGQMC

-489 SCDAMEHLLTEHKEL
+489 SCDAMEQLLTEHKEL
-504 FRNLSDYTLVNIA
+504 FRNLSDYTIVNIA

-522 KRYRSTEDVKAK
+522 KRYRSTEDVKAQ
-534 ITDCERNGEKSIT
+534 IADCERKGEKSIT

-584 QNQYIRTLTTAD
+584 QNQYIRTLTTE
-596 GPEQVKY
+596 GGSEQVKY

-645 IETELRYSPIVTI
+645 IETELRHSPIVTI

-698 ADERMRSVIS
+698 ADERMHSVIS

-718 IEIEAVTGEESEIE
+718 IEIQAVTGEESELEI
-732 LETHDTPKG
+732 ETHDTPKG

-746 TQVAPSAETDEG
+746 TQTASSAETDEG

-778 TETPISSLENLIA
+778 TDTPVSSLEDLIA
-791 SISQSAD
+791 SIGQCAN

-808 QVSILQ
+808 QASILQ
-814 IIQTVSNPF
+814 IIQTESNPF

-884 TSDTRIL
+884 TRDTRIL

-907 FGLAVGRNVYALP
+907 FGMAVGRNVYALP

-950 DILDKEKKDRIMQQL
+950 DLIDPNKKDQL
-965 IDMNLDIVI
+965 MEQLKEMNLNFTI
-974 GNPPYQESNEGQGN
+974 GNPPYQAQTDNSRTKPIYDLFIDLSMDITHRVSLITPARYLFNAGFTSKKWNKKMLGSENLKVSIYKANSVTVFPNVDIKGGVAAIYYDKNRNFGGIGDFKAYEELDSISEKVNSASEPSLVDIIYAESSYRFDTNKEFVQQLVSERLGNDKKVISNVFEKLPDLFTEVQGKGRIGFYGRL
-988 GSDPIYHHVIEFI
+988 GSDRCIRYIERKYI
-1001 KEIAHQWL
+1001 ED
-1009 LVHPG
+1009 HP
-1014 RFLFNVGKTPKE
+1014 
-1026 WNEAMLQSN
+1026 
-1035 HYRIVNYWS
+1035 
-1044 DSANVFPLVNVM
+1044 
-1056 GGIAIS
+1056 
-1062 YWNTNSWFEA
+1062 
-1072 IDFFSP
+1072 
-1078 FEEVKQILAKVE
+1078 
-1090 SKDFMS
+1090 
-1096 FSSIVGPRELYRI
+1096 
-1109 SPMLYKEHPELKG
+1109 
-1122 RQSKGHTFSLGA
+1122 
-1134 NIFDIFGEV
+1134 
-1143 FFKDP
+1143 
-1148 ISKEDMVRIYG
+1148 
-1159 REKNER
+1159 
-1165 CYRWTKRSYITH
+1165 
-1177 PDNLDKYKVI
+1177 NLEKYKVFV
-1187 LPKSNGSKSLGDAQM
+1187 PESNGSGAIGEVLS
-1202 TPIIGDPALGEPSV
+1202 TPLIGEPLI
-1216 GYTDTFIGIGAFD
+1216 GGTQTFLSIGAFD

-1246 RTMLGILKVTQD
+1246 RTMLGILKATQH
-1258 NPKDTWRF
+1258 NPKDTWRL
-1266 VPLQDFTSGSDI
+1266 VPLQDFTAGSDI

-1287 DHQLYKKY
+1287 DRQLYKKY

-1303 FIEEKVR
+1303 FIEEKVS

>member
-1 MSEELIDTL
+1 MSEELIDAL

-33 GDTYRPVLQRL
+33 GDTYRPVLHRL

-112 RQAMAD
+112 RQAMVD

-157 QQETIERFKQAI
+157 QQETIERFKKAI

-191 CCAVEMNAKLVLV
+191 CCAVEMQAKLVLV

-211 CEEWKRSVES
+211 REEWKRSVES
-221 HVKFV
+221 HVKFA
-226 EYSFLTKDDLMKS
+226 EYSFLDKDKLMES
-239 ETALEDTLDKGRA
+239 ETILEDTLATGRA

-262 GSEIKERH
+262 GSEIKQRH

-282 IDETHYGARAT
+282 IDETHYGARAA

-300 LSKRELKQETRELDS
+300 LNKRELKQETRELDS

-346 SEFEAEDIIAFYQF
+346 SEFEEEDIIAFYQF

-413 DGYEMGL
+413 DGYEMVL

-440 FVHEDEILDFLQ
+440 FVHEDEILEFLQ
-452 AIDGVQEDTHLL
+452 AIDGVQEDAHLL
-464 PFLDLEQIKLGQMC
+464 PFLDLEQIKRGQMC

-504 FRNLSDYTLVNIA
+504 FRNLSDYTIVNIA
-517 GVDDP
+517 GVNDP
-522 KRYRSTEDVKAK
+522 KRYRSTEDVKAQ
-534 ITDCERNGEKSIT
+534 IADCERKGEKSIT

-584 QNQYIRTLTTAD
+584 QNQYIRTLTTE
-596 GPEQVKY
+596 GGSEQVKY

-645 IETELRYSPIVTI
+645 IETELRHSPIVTI

-698 ADERMRSVIS
+698 ANERMRSVIS

-718 IEIEAVTGEESEIE
+718 IEIQAVTGEESELE
-732 LETHDTPKG
+732 LETHNTPKG

-746 TQVAPSAETDEG
+746 TQTAPSAETDEG

-778 TETPISSLENLIA
+778 TDTPVSSLEELIA
-791 SISQSAD
+791 SISQGAD

-808 QVSILQ
+808 QASILQ
-814 IIQTVSNPF
+814 IIQTESNPF

-884 TSDTRIL
+884 TRDTRIL

-907 FGLAVGRNVYALP
+907 FGMAVGRNVYALP

-950 DILDKEKKDRIMQQL
+950 DLIDPNKKDQL
-965 IDMNLDIVI
+965 MEQLKKMNLNFTI
-974 GNPPYQESNEGQGN
+974 GNPPYQAQTDNSRTKPIYDLFIDLSMDITHRVSLITPARYLFNAGFTSKKWNKKMLGSENLKVSIYKANSVTVFPNVDIKGGVAAIYYDKNRNFGGIGDFKAYEELDSISEKVNSTSEPSLVDIIYAESSYRFDTNKEFVQQLVSERLGNDKKVISNVFEKLPDLFTEVQGKGQIGFYGRL
-988 GSDPIYHHVIEFI
+988 GSDRCIRYIERKYI
-1001 KEIAHQWL
+1001 ED
-1009 LVHPG
+1009 HP
-1014 RFLFNVGKTPKE
+1014 
-1026 WNEAMLQSN
+1026 
-1035 HYRIVNYWS
+1035 
-1044 DSANVFPLVNVM
+1044 
-1056 GGIAIS
+1056 
-1062 YWNTNSWFEA
+1062 
-1072 IDFFSP
+1072 
-1078 FEEVKQILAKVE
+1078 
-1090 SKDFMS
+1090 
-1096 FSSIVGPRELYRI
+1096 
-1109 SPMLYKEHPELKG
+1109 
-1122 RQSKGHTFSLGA
+1122 
-1134 NIFDIFGEV
+1134 
-1143 FFKDP
+1143 
-1148 ISKEDMVRIYG
+1148 
-1159 REKNER
+1159 
-1165 CYRWTKRSYITH
+1165 
-1177 PDNLDKYKVI
+1177 NLEKYKVFV
-1187 LPKSNGSKSLGDAQM
+1187 PESNGSGAIGEVLS
-1202 TPIIGDPALGEPSV
+1202 TPLIGEPLI
-1216 GYTDTFIGIGAFD
+1216 GGTQTFLSIGAFD

-1246 RTMLGILKVTQD
+1246 RTMLGILKATQH
-1258 NPKDTWRF
+1258 NPKDTWRL
-1266 VPLQDFTSGSDI
+1266 VPLQDFTAGSDI

-1287 DHQLYKKY
+1287 DRQLYKKY

-1303 FIEEKVR
+1303 FIEEKVS

>member
-1 MSEELIDTL
+1 MNEELINTL
-10 IIGRV
+10 IVGRV
-15 EPYIYAFS
+15 EPHIYAFS
-23 TESVPNYLKV
+23 TETVPNYLKV
-33 GDTYRPVLQRL
+33 GDTYRPLLIRL

-118 IEQSYERGEGRYDF
+118 IKRSYERGEGRYNF
-132 FKFEESRIPVKH
+132 FTLEKSRIPVEDIC
-144 TYKRT
+144 KRT

-191 CCAVEMNAKLVLV
+191 CCAVEMQAKLVLV

-211 CEEWKRSVES
+211 REEWKRSVES
-221 HVKFV
+221 HVKFAK
-226 EYSFLTKDDLMKS
+226 YSFLDKDKLMES
-239 ETALEDTLDKGRA
+239 ETVLEDTLATGRA

-262 GSEIKERH
+262 GSEIKQRH

-282 IDETHYGARAT
+282 IDETHFGARAA

-300 LSKRELKQETRELDS
+300 LNNKELKQETYELDS

-406 VMETLRA
+406 IMETLRA

-429 LRDNKEGRHRL
+429 LQDNKEGRHRL
-440 FVHEDEILDFLQ
+440 FVHEDEILEFLQ
-452 AIDGVQEDTHLL
+452 AIDGVQEDAHLL
-464 PFLDLEQIKLGQMC
+464 PFLDLEQIKRGQMC

-489 SCDAMEHLLTEHKEL
+489 SCDAMEQLLTEHKEL
-504 FRNLSDYTLVNIA
+504 FRNLSDYTIVNIA

-522 KRYRSTEDVKAK
+522 KRYRSTEDVKAQ
-534 ITDCERNGEKSIT
+534 IANCESQGKKSIT

-584 QNQYIRTLTTAD
+584 QNQYIRTLTTE
-596 GPEQVKY
+596 GGSEQVKY

-645 IETELRYSPIVTI
+645 IETELRHSPIVTI

-718 IEIEAVTGEESEIE
+718 IEIQAVTGEESELEI
-732 LETHDTPKG
+732 ETHDTPKG

-778 TETPISSLENLIA
+778 TDTPVSSLEDLIA
-791 SISQSAD
+791 SIGQCAD

-808 QVSILQ
+808 QASILQ
-814 IIQTVSNPF
+814 IIQTESNPF

-884 TSDTRIL
+884 TRDTRIL

-907 FGLAVGRNVYALP
+907 FGMAVGRNVYALP

-950 DILDKEKKDRIMQQL
+950 DVLDKEKKDRIMQQL
-965 IDMNLDIVI
+965 IDMNFEIVI
-974 GNPPYQESNEGQGN
+974 GNPPYQESDGGA
-988 GSDPIYHHVIEFI
+988 GASSKPIYQEFVYASNEVAKSHSVMIMPARWYTGGKGLDQFREDMLTDKHI
-1001 KEIAHQWL
+1001 KL
-1009 LVHPG
+1009 LYDYQRPDEVFPNTNNRG
-1014 RFLFNVGKTPKE
+1014 GVCFVVRDRRFDNSKGQTTIVSNYGGGKTS
-1026 WNEAMLQSN
+1026 LQHRSLKTKGLKIFIR
-1035 HYRIVNYWS
+1035 HQESI
-1044 DSANVFPLVNVM
+1044 
-1056 GGIAIS
+1056 
-1062 YWNTNSWFEA
+1062 T
-1072 IDFFSP
+1072 
-1078 FEEVKQILAKVE
+1078 ILTKVT
-1090 SKDFMS
+1090 KHPD
-1096 FSSIVGPRELYRI
+1096 FSSIANHISSRKPFGIESNIVKSKYWHTGKQRQGYLACIGKGFSKGFVPSEMVKSNEEVLKAWKVLIPRANNI
-1109 SPMLYKEHPELKG
+1109 GTELK
-1122 RQSKGHTFSLGA
+1122 
-1134 NIFDIFGEV
+1134 D
-1143 FFKDP
+1143 
-1148 ISKEDMVRIYG
+1148 
-1159 REKNER
+1159 
-1165 CYRWTKRSYITH
+1165 
-1177 PDNLDKYKVI
+1177 DNLNSEVC
-1187 LPKSNGSKSLGDAQM
+1187 PPM
-1202 TPIIGDPALGEPSV
+1202 TVCTEAYL
-1216 GYTDTFIGIGAFD
+1216 FIGVGLSMDEVQAKN
-1229 SRSEAEACLKYI
+1229 ATKYMR
-1241 KTKFA
+1241 TKFVRYMHSLA
-1246 RTMLGILKVTQD
+1246 KTSHDGTNKTY
-1258 NPKDTWRF
+1258 RF

-1278 DWSQSVADI
+1278 DWSQSVAEI
-1287 DHQLYKKY
+1287 DRQLYKKY
-1295 ALTPDEIA
+1295 DLTPDEIA

>member
-1 MSEELIDTL
+1 MSEELIDAL

-44 DEWRRYFPNLRSRYS
+44 DEWRRHFPNLRSRYS

-118 IEQSYERGEGRYDF
+118 IEQSYERGEGRYNF

-191 CCAVEMNAKLVLV
+191 CCAVEMQAKLVLV

-211 CEEWKRSVES
+211 REEWKRSVES
-221 HVKFV
+221 HVKFAK
-226 EYSFLTKDDLMKS
+226 YSFLDKDKLMES
-239 ETALEDTLDKGRA
+239 ETVLEDTLATGRA

-262 GSEIKERH
+262 GSEIKQRH

-282 IDETHYGARAT
+282 IDETHYGARAA

-300 LSKRELKQETRELDS
+300 LNNKELKQETYELDS

-406 VMETLRA
+406 IMETLRA
-413 DGYEMGL
+413 DGYEIGL

-440 FVHEDEILDFLQ
+440 FVHEDEILEFLQ

-464 PFLDLEQIKLGQMC
+464 PFLDLEQIKRGQMC

-489 SCDAMEHLLTEHKEL
+489 SCDAMEQLLTEHKEL
-504 FRNLSDYTLVNIA
+504 FRNLSDYTIVNIA

-522 KRYRSTEDVKAK
+522 KRYRSTEDVKAQ
-534 ITDCERNGEKSIT
+534 IANCERKGEKSIT

-584 QNQYIRTLTTAD
+584 QNQYIRTLTTE
-596 GPEQVKY
+596 GGSEQVKY

-645 IETELRYSPIVTI
+645 IETELRHSPIVTI

-683 VMDEATEIPIDYTLL
+683 VMDEATEIPIDYTLM

-718 IEIEAVTGEESEIE
+718 IEIQAVTGEESELE

-746 TQVAPSAETDEG
+746 TQPAPSAETDEG

-778 TETPISSLENLIA
+778 TETPVSSLEELIA
-791 SISQSAD
+791 SIGQCAD

-808 QVSILQ
+808 QASILQ
-814 IIQTVSNPF
+814 IIQTESNPF

-828 DYKIANI
+828 DYKIANV

-877 ALDEGVI
+877 ALDKGVI
-884 TSDTRIL
+884 TQDTRIL

-907 FGLAVGRNVYALP
+907 FGMAVGRNVYALP

-950 DILDKEKKDRIMQQL
+950 DLIDPNKKDQL
-965 IDMNLDIVI
+965 MEQLKEMNLNFTI
-974 GNPPYQESNEGQGN
+974 GNPPYQLTTKGT
-988 GSDPIYHHVIEFI
+988 SDEQIYPHFI
-1001 KEIAHQWL
+1001 DLGTQIVRRTTLITPA
-1009 LVHPG
+1009 
-1014 RFLFNVGKTPKE
+1014 RYLFNAGKTPKE
-1026 WNEAMLQSN
+1026 WNQKILN
-1035 HYRIVNYWS
+1035 DPHFKVILYK
-1044 DSANVFPLVNVM
+1044 ANSTEVFPNVDIK
-1056 GGIAIS
+1056 GGVAVIYHDQKTEFGEIGFYTTHDELRGIKERVMKTQPGAFLDEII
-1062 YWNTNSWFEA
+1062 YPQNKFDLDKLFA
-1072 IDFFSP
+1072 DHP
-1078 FEEVKQILAKVE
+1078 QLK
-1090 SKDFMS
+1090 KDIGS
-1096 FSSIVGPRELYRI
+1096 GGRERRLTTSI
-1109 SPMLYKEHPELKG
+1109 
-1122 RQSKGHTFSLGA
+1122 FSLTELFSEKPVDGGVEI
-1134 NIFDIFGEV
+1134 NGW
-1143 FFKDP
+1143 
-1148 ISKEDMVRIYG
+1148 EDGKRCIRYI
-1159 REKNER
+1159 ER
-1165 CYRWTKRSYITH
+1165 KYIEDH
-1177 PDNLDKYKVI
+1177 PNLEKYKVFV
-1187 LPKSNGSKSLGDAQM
+1187 PKSNGSGSIGEVPS
-1202 TPIIGDPALGEPSV
+1202 TPLIGEPLI
-1216 GYTDTFIGIGAFD
+1216 GGTQTFLSIGAFD

-1246 RTMLGILKVTQD
+1246 RTMLGILKATQH
-1258 NPKDTWRF
+1258 NPKDTWRL
-1266 VPLQDFTSGSDI
+1266 VPLQDFTAGSDI
-1278 DWSQSVADI
+1278 DWSQSVAEI
-1287 DHQLYKKY
+1287 DRQLYKKY

-1303 FIEEKVR
+1303 FIEEKVS

>member
-1 MSEELIDTL
+1 MSEELIDAL

-33 GDTYRPVLQRL
+33 GDTYRPVLHRL

-112 RQAMAD
+112 RQAMVD

-157 QQETIERFKQAI
+157 QQETIERFKKAI

-191 CCAVEMNAKLVLV
+191 CCAVEMQAKLVLV

-211 CEEWKRSVES
+211 REEWKRSVES
-221 HVKFV
+221 HVKFA
-226 EYSFLTKDDLMKS
+226 EYSFLDKDKLMES
-239 ETALEDTLDKGRA
+239 ETILEDTLATGRA

-262 GSEIKERH
+262 GSEIKQRH

-282 IDETHYGARAT
+282 IDETHYGARAA

-300 LSKRELKQETRELDS
+300 LNKRELKQETRELDS

-413 DGYEMGL
+413 DGYEMVL

-440 FVHEDEILDFLQ
+440 FVHEDEILEFLQ
-452 AIDGVQEDTHLL
+452 AIDGVQEDAHLL
-464 PFLDLEQIKLGQMC
+464 PFLDLEQIKRGQMC

-504 FRNLSDYTLVNIA
+504 FRNLSDYTIVNIA
-517 GVDDP
+517 GVNDP
-522 KRYRSTEDVKAK
+522 KRYRSTEDVKAQ
-534 ITDCERNGEKSIT
+534 IADCERKGEKSIT

-584 QNQYIRTLTTAD
+584 QNQYIRTLTTE
-596 GPEQVKY
+596 GGSEQVKY

-645 IETELRYSPIVTI
+645 IETELRHSPIVTI

-698 ADERMRSVIS
+698 ANERMRSVIS

-718 IEIEAVTGEESEIE
+718 IEIQAVTGEESELE

-746 TQVAPSAETDEG
+746 TQTAPSAETDEG
-758 RLLGKQLATYYA
+758 HLLGKQLATYYA

-778 TETPISSLENLIA
+778 TDTPVSSLEELIA
-791 SISQSAD
+791 SISQGAD

-808 QVSILQ
+808 QASILQ
-814 IIQTVSNPF
+814 IIQTESNPF

-884 TSDTRIL
+884 TRDTRIL

-907 FGLAVGRNVYALP
+907 FGMAVGRNVYALP

-950 DILDKEKKDRIMQQL
+950 DLIDPNKKDQL
-965 IDMNLDIVI
+965 MEQLKKMNLNFTI
-974 GNPPYQESNEGQGN
+974 GNPPYQAQTDNSRTKPIYDLFIDLSMNITHRVSLITPARYLFNAGFTSKKWNKKMLGSENLKVSIYKANSVTVFPNVDIKGGVAAIYYDKNRNFGGIGDFKAYEELDSISEKVNSTSEPSLVDIIYAESSYRFDTNKEFVQQLVSERLGNDKKVISNVFEKLPDLFTEVQGKGRIGFYGRL
-988 GSDPIYHHVIEFI
+988 GSDRCIRYIERKYI
-1001 KEIAHQWL
+1001 ED
-1009 LVHPG
+1009 HP
-1014 RFLFNVGKTPKE
+1014 
-1026 WNEAMLQSN
+1026 
-1035 HYRIVNYWS
+1035 
-1044 DSANVFPLVNVM
+1044 
-1056 GGIAIS
+1056 
-1062 YWNTNSWFEA
+1062 
-1072 IDFFSP
+1072 
-1078 FEEVKQILAKVE
+1078 
-1090 SKDFMS
+1090 
-1096 FSSIVGPRELYRI
+1096 
-1109 SPMLYKEHPELKG
+1109 
-1122 RQSKGHTFSLGA
+1122 
-1134 NIFDIFGEV
+1134 
-1143 FFKDP
+1143 
-1148 ISKEDMVRIYG
+1148 
-1159 REKNER
+1159 
-1165 CYRWTKRSYITH
+1165 
-1177 PDNLDKYKVI
+1177 NLEKYKVFV
-1187 LPKSNGSKSLGDAQM
+1187 PESNGSGAIGEVLS
-1202 TPIIGDPALGEPSV
+1202 TPLIGEPLI
-1216 GYTDTFIGIGAFD
+1216 GGTQTFLSIGAFN

-1246 RTMLGILKVTQD
+1246 RTMLGILKATQH
-1258 NPKDTWRF
+1258 NPKDTWRL
-1266 VPLQDFTSGSDI
+1266 VPLQDFTAGSDI

-1287 DHQLYKKY
+1287 DRQLYKKY

-1303 FIEEKVR
+1303 FIEEKVS

>member
-1 MSEELIDTL
+1 MSEELIDAL

-90 SDLSEGLYY
+90 SDLSEELYY

-157 QQETIERFKQAI
+157 QQETIERFKKAI

-191 CCAVEMNAKLVLV
+191 CCAVEMQAKLVLV

-211 CEEWKRSVES
+211 REEWKRSVES
-221 HVKFV
+221 HVKFA
-226 EYSFLTKDDLMKS
+226 EYSFLDKDKLMES
-239 ETALEDTLDKGRA
+239 ETVLEETLATGRA

-262 GSEIKERH
+262 GSEIKQRH
-270 HALFDREIDLLL
+270 QALFDREIDLLL
-282 IDETHYGARAT
+282 IDETHYGARAA

-300 LSKRELKQETRELDS
+300 LNKGELKQETRELDS

-320 DCTELKQLRSR
+320 DCTELKQLCSR

-440 FVHEDEILDFLQ
+440 FVHEDEILEFLQ
-452 AIDGVQEDTHLL
+452 AIDGVQEDAHLL
-464 PFLDLEQIKLGQMC
+464 SFLDLEQIKRGRMC

-489 SCDAMEHLLTEHKEL
+489 SCDAMEQLLTEHKEL
-504 FRNLSDYTLVNIA
+504 FRNLSDYTIVNIA

-522 KRYRSTEDVKAK
+522 KRYRSTEDVKAQ
-534 ITDCERNGEKSIT
+534 IADCERKGEKSIT

-584 QNQYIRTLTTAD
+584 QNQYIRTLTTE
-596 GPEQVKY
+596 GGSEQVKY

-645 IETELRYSPIVTI
+645 IETELRHSPIVTI

-698 ADERMRSVIS
+698 ADERMHSVIS

-718 IEIEAVTGEESEIE
+718 IEIQAVTGEESELEI
-732 LETHDTPKG
+732 ETHDTPKG

-746 TQVAPSAETDEG
+746 TQTASSAETDEG

-778 TETPISSLENLIA
+778 TDTPVSSLEDLIA
-791 SISQSAD
+791 SIGQCAN

-808 QVSILQ
+808 QASILQ
-814 IIQTVSNPF
+814 IIQTESNPF

-884 TSDTRIL
+884 TRDTRIL

-907 FGLAVGRNVYALP
+907 FGMAVGRNVYALP

-950 DILDKEKKDRIMQQL
+950 DLIDPNKKDQL
-965 IDMNLDIVI
+965 MEQLKEMNLNFTI
-974 GNPPYQESNEGQGN
+974 GNPPYQAQTDNSRTKPIYDLFIDLSMDITHRVSLITPARYLFNAGFTSKKWNKKMLGSENLKVSIYKANSVTVFPNVDIKGGVAAIYYDKNRNFGGIGDFKAYEELDSISEKVNSASEPSLVDIIYAESSYRFDTNKEFVQQLVSERLGNDKKVISNVFEKLPDLFTEVQGKGRIGFYGRL
-988 GSDPIYHHVIEFI
+988 GSDRCIRYIERKYI
-1001 KEIAHQWL
+1001 ED
-1009 LVHPG
+1009 HP
-1014 RFLFNVGKTPKE
+1014 
-1026 WNEAMLQSN
+1026 
-1035 HYRIVNYWS
+1035 
-1044 DSANVFPLVNVM
+1044 
-1056 GGIAIS
+1056 
-1062 YWNTNSWFEA
+1062 
-1072 IDFFSP
+1072 
-1078 FEEVKQILAKVE
+1078 
-1090 SKDFMS
+1090 
-1096 FSSIVGPRELYRI
+1096 
-1109 SPMLYKEHPELKG
+1109 
-1122 RQSKGHTFSLGA
+1122 
-1134 NIFDIFGEV
+1134 
-1143 FFKDP
+1143 
-1148 ISKEDMVRIYG
+1148 
-1159 REKNER
+1159 
-1165 CYRWTKRSYITH
+1165 
-1177 PDNLDKYKVI
+1177 NLEKYKVFV
-1187 LPKSNGSKSLGDAQM
+1187 PESNGSGAIGEVLS
-1202 TPIIGDPALGEPSV
+1202 TPLIGEPLI
-1216 GYTDTFIGIGAFD
+1216 GEPLIGGTQTFLSIGAFD

-1246 RTMLGILKVTQD
+1246 RTMLGILKATQH
-1258 NPKDTWRF
+1258 NPKDTWRL
-1266 VPLQDFTSGSDI
+1266 VPLQDFTAGSDI

-1287 DHQLYKKY
+1287 DRQLYKKY

-1303 FIEEKVR
+1303 FIEEKVS

>member
-1 MSEELIDTL
+1 MSEELIDAL

-90 SDLSEGLYY
+90 SNLSEGLYY

-112 RQAMAD
+112 RQAMVD

-157 QQETIERFKQAI
+157 QQETIERFKKAI

-191 CCAVEMNAKLVLV
+191 CCAVEMQAKLVLV

-211 CEEWKRSVES
+211 REEWKRSVES
-221 HVKFV
+221 HVKFA
-226 EYSFLTKDDLMKS
+226 EYSFLDKDKLMES
-239 ETALEDTLDKGRA
+239 ETILEDTLATGRA

-262 GSEIKERH
+262 GSEIKQRH

-282 IDETHYGARAT
+282 IDETHYGARAA

-300 LSKRELKQETRELDS
+300 LNKRELKQETRELDS

-320 DCTELKQLRSR
+320 DCTELKQLRSC

-346 SEFEAEDIIAFYQF
+346 SEFEEEDIIAFYQF

-406 VMETLRA
+406 IMETLRA

-440 FVHEDEILDFLQ
+440 FVHEDEILEFLQ
-452 AIDGVQEDTHLL
+452 AIDGVQEDAHLL
-464 PFLDLEQIKLGQMC
+464 PFLDLEQIKRGQMC

-489 SCDAMEHLLTEHKEL
+489 SCDAMEQLLTEHKEL
-504 FRNLSDYTLVNIA
+504 FRNLSDYTIVNIA

-522 KRYRSTEDVKAK
+522 KRYRSTEDVKAQ
-534 ITDCERNGEKSIT
+534 IADCESQGKKSIT

-584 QNQYIRTLTTAD
+584 QNQYIRTLTTE
-596 GPEQVKY
+596 GGSEQVKY

-645 IETELRYSPIVTI
+645 IETELRHSPIITI

-718 IEIEAVTGEESEIE
+718 IEIQAVTGEESELEI
-732 LETHDTPKG
+732 ETHDTPKG

-746 TQVAPSAETDEG
+746 TQIAPSAETDEG

-778 TETPISSLENLIA
+778 TDTPVSSLEDLIA
-791 SISQSAD
+791 SIGQCAD

-808 QVSILQ
+808 QASILQ
-814 IIQTVSNPF
+814 IIQTESNPF

-884 TSDTRIL
+884 TRDTRIL

-897 GEFTRALVSR
+897 GEFTRALVRR
-907 FGLAVGRNVYALP
+907 FGMAVGRNVYALP

-950 DILDKEKKDRIMQQL
+950 DLIDPNKKDQL
-965 IDMNLDIVI
+965 MEQLKEMNLNFTI
-974 GNPPYQESNEGQGN
+974 GNPPYQLTTEGT
-988 GSDPIYHHVIEFI
+988 SDEPIYPHFI
-1001 KEIAHQWL
+1001 DLGAILARRATL
-1009 LVHPG
+1009 ITPA
-1014 RFLFNVGKTPKE
+1014 RYLFDAGKTPKE
-1026 WNEAMLQSN
+1026 WNEKILN
-1035 HYRIVNYWS
+1035 DPHFKVILYK
-1044 DSANVFPLVNVM
+1044 ANSTEVFPNVDIK
-1056 GGIAIS
+1056 GGVAVIYHDQKTEFGKIGLYTAHDELSDIKERVMKTHPASLSDLIYAPES
-1062 YWNTNSWFEA
+1062 YKLTEQLHKENPWA
-1072 IDFFSP
+1072 IDRLS
-1078 FEEVKQILAKVE
+1078 E
-1090 SKDFMS
+1090 
-1096 FSSIVGPRELYRI
+1096 
-1109 SPMLYKEHPELKG
+1109 
-1122 RQSKGHTFSLGA
+1122 GHRYDITT
-1134 NIFDIFGEV
+1134 NIFGKLKELFQEEPQEGYV
-1143 FFKDP
+1143 GLCGKD
-1148 ISKEDMVRIYG
+1148 R
-1159 REKNER
+1159 
-1165 CYRWTKRSYITH
+1165 TKRCIRYIKRKYIEDH
-1177 PDNLDKYKVI
+1177 PNLDKYKVFV
-1187 LPKSNGSKSLGDAQM
+1187 PKSNGSGAIGEVLS
-1202 TPIIGDPALGEPSV
+1202 TPLIGEPLI
-1216 GYTDTFIGIGAFD
+1216 GGTQTFISIGAFD

-1258 NPKDTWRF
+1258 NKRNTWRF
-1266 VPLQDFTSGSDI
+1266 VPLQDFTAGSDI
-1278 DWSQSVADI
+1278 DWSQSVAEI
-1287 DHQLYKKY
+1287 DRQLYKKY

>member
-1 MSEELIDTL
+1 
-10 IIGRV
+10 
-15 EPYIYAFS
+15 
-23 TESVPNYLKV
+23 
-33 GDTYRPVLQRL
+33 
-44 DEWRRYFPNLRSRYS
+44 
-59 AVAKVDEETY
+59 
-69 FRDFA
+69 
-74 VHRYLEHQ
+74 
-82 LQRSRLRP
+82 
-90 SDLSEGLYY
+90 
-99 SREFFREATEEDL
+99 
-112 RQAMAD
+112 
-118 IEQSYERGEGRYDF
+118 
-132 FKFEESRIPVKH
+132 
-144 TYKRT
+144 
-149 ESFEPRPN
+149 
-157 QQETIERFKQAI
+157 
-169 SQGRNNLLMYAVM
+169 
-182 RFGKSFTSL
+182 
-191 CCAVEMNAKLVLV
+191 
-204 VSAKADV
+204 
-211 CEEWKRSVES
+211 
-221 HVKFV
+221 
-226 EYSFLTKDDLMKS
+226 
-239 ETALEDTLDKGRA
+239 
-252 VVFLTLQDLM
+252 
-262 GSEIKERH
+262 
-270 HALFDREIDLLL
+270 
-282 IDETHYGARAT
+282 
-293 EYGRVLK
+293 
-300 LSKRELKQETRELDS
+300 

-440 FVHEDEILDFLQ
+440 FVHEDEILEFLQ

-464 PFLDLEQIKLGQMC
+464 PFLDLEQIKRGQMC

-489 SCDAMEHLLTEHKEL
+489 SCDAMEQLLTEHKEL
-504 FRNLSDYTLVNIA
+504 FRNLSDYTIVNIA

-522 KRYRSTEDVKAK
+522 KRYRSTEDVKAQ
-534 ITDCERNGEKSIT
+534 IANCERKGEKSIT

-584 QNQYIRTLTTAD
+584 QNQYIRTLTTEGAS
-596 GPEQVKY
+596 EQVKY

-645 IETELRYSPIVTI
+645 IETELRHSPIVTI

-718 IEIEAVTGEESEIE
+718 IEIQAVTGEESELE

-741 GGATS
+741 GGATF
-746 TQVAPSAETDEG
+746 TQLAPSAETDEG

-778 TETPISSLENLIA
+778 TETPVSSLEELIA
-791 SISQSAD
+791 SISQCAD

-808 QVSILQ
+808 QASILQ
-814 IIQTVSNPF
+814 IIQTESNPF

-835 NTLMSDTSLTPSERV
+835 STLMSDTSLTPSERV

-877 ALDEGVI
+877 ALDKGVI
-884 TSDTRIL
+884 TQDTRIL

-950 DILDKEKKDRIMQQL
+950 DLIDPNKKDQL
-965 IDMNLDIVI
+965 MEQLKEMNLNFTI
-974 GNPPYQESNEGQGN
+974 GNPPYQLTTKGT
-988 GSDPIYHHVIEFI
+988 SDEQIYPHFI
-1001 KEIAHQWL
+1001 DLGTQIVRRATL
-1009 LVHPG
+1009 ITPA
-1014 RFLFNVGKTPKE
+1014 RYLFNAGKTPKE
-1026 WNEAMLQSN
+1026 WNQKILN
-1035 HYRIVNYWS
+1035 DPHFKVILYK
-1044 DSANVFPLVNVM
+1044 ANSTEVFPNVDIK
-1056 GGIAIS
+1056 GGVAVIYHDQKTEFGEIGFYTTHDELRGIKERVMKTQPGAFLDEII
-1062 YWNTNSWFEA
+1062 YPQNKF
-1072 IDFFSP
+1072 DLD
-1078 FEEVKQILAKVE
+1078 KLLADHPQLK
-1090 SKDFMS
+1090 KDIGS
-1096 FSSIVGPRELYRI
+1096 GGRERRLTTSI
-1109 SPMLYKEHPELKG
+1109 
-1122 RQSKGHTFSLGA
+1122 FSLTELFSEKPVDGGVEI
-1134 NIFDIFGEV
+1134 NGW
-1143 FFKDP
+1143 
-1148 ISKEDMVRIYG
+1148 EDGKRCIRYI
-1159 REKNER
+1159 ER
-1165 CYRWTKRSYITH
+1165 KYIEDH
-1177 PDNLDKYKVI
+1177 PNLEKYKVFV
-1187 LPKSNGSKSLGDAQM
+1187 PKSNGSGSIGEVPS
-1202 TPIIGDPALGEPSV
+1202 TPLIGEPLI
-1216 GYTDTFIGIGAFD
+1216 GEPLIGGTQTFLSIGAFD

-1246 RTMLGILKVTQD
+1246 RTMLGILKATQH
-1258 NPKDTWRF
+1258 NPKDTWRL
-1266 VPLQDFTSGSDI
+1266 VPLQDFTAGSDI
-1278 DWSQSVADI
+1278 DWSQSVAEI
-1287 DHQLYKKY
+1287 DRQLYKKY
-1295 ALTPDEIA
+1295 ALTPGEIA
-1303 FIEEKVR
+1303 FIEEKVS

>member
-1 MSEELIDTL
+1 MSEELIDAL

-90 SDLSEGLYY
+90 SDLSEELYY

-157 QQETIERFKQAI
+157 QQETIERFKKAI

-191 CCAVEMNAKLVLV
+191 CCAVEMQAKLVLV

-211 CEEWKRSVES
+211 REEWKRSVES
-221 HVKFV
+221 HVKFA
-226 EYSFLTKDDLMKS
+226 EYSFLDKDKLMES
-239 ETALEDTLDKGRA
+239 ETVLEETLATGRA

-262 GSEIKERH
+262 GSEIKQRH
-270 HALFDREIDLLL
+270 QALFDREIDLLL
-282 IDETHYGARAT
+282 IDETHYGARAA

-300 LSKRELKQETRELDS
+300 LNKGELKQETRELDS

-320 DCTELKQLRSR
+320 DCTELKQLCSR

-383 DNPYYGFPQMVRFAF
+383 DNPYSGFPQMVRFAF

-440 FVHEDEILDFLQ
+440 FVHEDEILEFLQ
-452 AIDGVQEDTHLL
+452 AIDGVQEDAHLL
-464 PFLDLEQIKLGQMC
+464 SFLDLEQIKRGRMC

-489 SCDAMEHLLTEHKEL
+489 SCDAMEQLLTEHKEL
-504 FRNLSDYTLVNIA
+504 FRNLSDYTIVNIA

-522 KRYRSTEDVKAK
+522 KRYRSTEDVKAQ
-534 ITDCERNGEKSIT
+534 IADCERKGEKSIT

-584 QNQYIRTLTTAD
+584 QNQYIRTLTTE
-596 GPEQVKY
+596 GGSEQVKY

-645 IETELRYSPIVTI
+645 IETELRHSPIVTI

-698 ADERMRSVIS
+698 ADERMHSVIS

-718 IEIEAVTGEESEIE
+718 IEIQAVTGEESELEI
-732 LETHDTPKG
+732 ETHDTPKG

-746 TQVAPSAETDEG
+746 TQTASSAETDEG

-778 TETPISSLENLIA
+778 TDTPVSSLEDLIA
-791 SISQSAD
+791 SIGQCAN

-808 QVSILQ
+808 QASILQ
-814 IIQTVSNPF
+814 IIQTESNPF

-884 TSDTRIL
+884 TRDTRIL

-907 FGLAVGRNVYALP
+907 FGMAVGRNVYALP

-950 DILDKEKKDRIMQQL
+950 DLIDPNKKDQL
-965 IDMNLDIVI
+965 MEQLKEMNLNFTI
-974 GNPPYQESNEGQGN
+974 GNPPYQAQTDNSRTKPIYDLFIDLSMDITHRVSLITPARYLFNAGFTSKKWNKKMLGSENLKVSIYKANSVTVFPNVDIKGGVAAIYYDKNRNFGGIGDFKAYEELDSISEKVNSASEPSLVDIIYAESSYRFDTNKEFVQQLVSERLGNDKKVISNVFEKLPDLFTEVQGKGRIGFYGRL
-988 GSDPIYHHVIEFI
+988 GSDRCIRYIERKYI
-1001 KEIAHQWL
+1001 ED
-1009 LVHPG
+1009 HP
-1014 RFLFNVGKTPKE
+1014 
-1026 WNEAMLQSN
+1026 
-1035 HYRIVNYWS
+1035 
-1044 DSANVFPLVNVM
+1044 
-1056 GGIAIS
+1056 
-1062 YWNTNSWFEA
+1062 
-1072 IDFFSP
+1072 
-1078 FEEVKQILAKVE
+1078 
-1090 SKDFMS
+1090 
-1096 FSSIVGPRELYRI
+1096 
-1109 SPMLYKEHPELKG
+1109 
-1122 RQSKGHTFSLGA
+1122 
-1134 NIFDIFGEV
+1134 
-1143 FFKDP
+1143 
-1148 ISKEDMVRIYG
+1148 
-1159 REKNER
+1159 
-1165 CYRWTKRSYITH
+1165 
-1177 PDNLDKYKVI
+1177 NLEKYKVFV
-1187 LPKSNGSKSLGDAQM
+1187 PESNGSGAIGEVLS
-1202 TPIIGDPALGEPSV
+1202 TPLIGEPLI
-1216 GYTDTFIGIGAFD
+1216 GGTQTFLSIGAFD

-1246 RTMLGILKVTQD
+1246 RTMLGILKATQH
-1258 NPKDTWRF
+1258 NPKDTWRL
-1266 VPLQDFTSGSDI
+1266 VPLQDFTAGSDI

-1287 DHQLYKKY
+1287 DRQLYKKY

-1303 FIEEKVR
+1303 FIEEKVS

>member
-1 MSEELIDTL
+1 MSEELIDAL

-33 GDTYRPVLQRL
+33 GDTYRPVLHRL

-112 RQAMAD
+112 RQAMVD

-157 QQETIERFKQAI
+157 QQETIERFKKAI

-191 CCAVEMNAKLVLV
+191 CCAVEMQAKLVLV

-211 CEEWKRSVES
+211 REEWKRSVES
-221 HVKFV
+221 HVKFA
-226 EYSFLTKDDLMKS
+226 EYSFLDKDKLMES
-239 ETALEDTLDKGRA
+239 ETILEDTLATGRA

-262 GSEIKERH
+262 GSEIKQRH

-282 IDETHYGARAT
+282 IDETHYGARAA

-300 LSKRELKQETRELDS
+300 LNKRELKQETRELDS

-346 SEFEAEDIIAFYQF
+346 SEFEEEDIIAFYQF

-413 DGYEMGL
+413 DGYEMVL

-440 FVHEDEILDFLQ
+440 FVHEDEILEFLQ
-452 AIDGVQEDTHLL
+452 AIDGVQEDAHLL
-464 PFLDLEQIKLGQMC
+464 PFLDLEQIKRGQMC

-504 FRNLSDYTLVNIA
+504 FRNLSDYTIVNIA
-517 GVDDP
+517 GVNDP
-522 KRYRSTEDVKAK
+522 KRYRSTEDVKAQ
-534 ITDCERNGEKSIT
+534 IADCERKGEKSIT

-584 QNQYIRTLTTAD
+584 QNQYIRTLTTE
-596 GPEQVKY
+596 GGSEQVKY

-645 IETELRYSPIVTI
+645 IETELRHSPIVTI

-698 ADERMRSVIS
+698 ADERMHSVIS

-718 IEIEAVTGEESEIE
+718 IEIQAVTGEESELEI
-732 LETHDTPKG
+732 ETHDTPKG

-746 TQVAPSAETDEG
+746 TQTASSAETDEG

-778 TETPISSLENLIA
+778 TDTPVSSLEDLIA
-791 SISQSAD
+791 SIGQCAN

-808 QVSILQ
+808 QASILQ
-814 IIQTVSNPF
+814 IIQTESNPF

-884 TSDTRIL
+884 TRDTRIL

-907 FGLAVGRNVYALP
+907 FGMAVGRNVYALP

-950 DILDKEKKDRIMQQL
+950 DLIDPNKKDQL
-965 IDMNLDIVI
+965 MEQLKEMNLNFTI
-974 GNPPYQESNEGQGN
+974 GNPPYQAQTDNSRTKPIYDLFIDLSMDITHRVSLITPARYLFNAGFTSKKWNKKMLGSENLKVSIYKANSVTVFPNVDIKGGVAAIYYDKNRNFGGIGDFKAYEELDSISEKVNSASEPSLVDIIYAESSYRFDTNKEFVQQLVSERLGNDKKVISNVFEKLPDLFTEVQGKGRIGFYGRL
-988 GSDPIYHHVIEFI
+988 GSDRCIRYIERKYI
-1001 KEIAHQWL
+1001 ED
-1009 LVHPG
+1009 HP
-1014 RFLFNVGKTPKE
+1014 
-1026 WNEAMLQSN
+1026 
-1035 HYRIVNYWS
+1035 
-1044 DSANVFPLVNVM
+1044 
-1056 GGIAIS
+1056 
-1062 YWNTNSWFEA
+1062 
-1072 IDFFSP
+1072 
-1078 FEEVKQILAKVE
+1078 
-1090 SKDFMS
+1090 
-1096 FSSIVGPRELYRI
+1096 
-1109 SPMLYKEHPELKG
+1109 
-1122 RQSKGHTFSLGA
+1122 
-1134 NIFDIFGEV
+1134 
-1143 FFKDP
+1143 
-1148 ISKEDMVRIYG
+1148 
-1159 REKNER
+1159 
-1165 CYRWTKRSYITH
+1165 
-1177 PDNLDKYKVI
+1177 NLEKYKVFV
-1187 LPKSNGSKSLGDAQM
+1187 PESNGSGAIGEVLS
-1202 TPIIGDPALGEPSV
+1202 TPLIGEPLI
-1216 GYTDTFIGIGAFD
+1216 GGTQTFLSIGAFD

-1246 RTMLGILKVTQD
+1246 RTMLGILKATQH
-1258 NPKDTWRF
+1258 NPKDTWRL
-1266 VPLQDFTSGSDI
+1266 VPLQDFTAGSDI

-1287 DHQLYKKY
+1287 DRQLYKKY

-1303 FIEEKVR
+1303 FIEEKVS

>member
-74 VHRYLEHQ
+74 VHRYLEYQ

-191 CCAVEMNAKLVLV
+191 CCAVEMQAKLVLV

-211 CEEWKRSVES
+211 REEWKRSVES
-221 HVKFV
+221 HVKFA
-226 EYSFLTKDDLMKS
+226 EYSFLDKDDLMKS
-239 ETALEDTLDKGRA
+239 ETVLEETLATGRA

-262 GSEIKERH
+262 GSEIKQRH

-282 IDETHYGARAT
+282 IDETYYGARAA

-300 LSKRELKQETRELDS
+300 LNKRELKQETRELDS

-346 SEFEAEDIIAFYQF
+346 SEFEEEDIIAFYQF

-440 FVHEDEILDFLQ
+440 FVHEDEILEFLQ
-452 AIDGVQEDTHLL
+452 AIDGVQEDAHLL
-464 PFLDLEQIKLGQMC
+464 PFLDLEQIKRGQMC

-489 SCDAMEHLLTEHKEL
+489 SCDAMEQLLTEHKEL
-504 FRNLSDYTLVNIA
+504 FRNLSDYTIVNIA

-522 KRYRSTEDVKAK
+522 KRYRSTEDVKAQ
-534 ITDCERNGEKSIT
+534 IADCESQGKKSIT

-584 QNQYIRTLTTAD
+584 QNQYIRTLTTE
-596 GPEQVKY
+596 GGSEQVKY

-645 IETELRYSPIVTI
+645 IETELRHSPIITI

-718 IEIEAVTGEESEIE
+718 IEIQAVTGEESELEI
-732 LETHDTPKG
+732 ETHDTPKG

-746 TQVAPSAETDEG
+746 TQTAPSAETDEG

-778 TETPISSLENLIA
+778 TDTPVSSLEDLIA
-791 SISQSAD
+791 SIGQCSD

-808 QVSILQ
+808 QASILQ
-814 IIQTVSNPF
+814 IIQTESNPF

-884 TSDTRIL
+884 TRDTRIL

-897 GEFTRALVSR
+897 GEFTRALVCR
-907 FGLAVGRNVYALP
+907 FGMAVGRNVYALP

-950 DILDKEKKDRIMQQL
+950 DLIDPNKKDQL
-965 IDMNLDIVI
+965 MEQLKEMNLNFTI
-974 GNPPYQESNEGQGN
+974 GNPPYQLTTERT
-988 GSDPIYHHVIEFI
+988 SDEQIYPHFI
-1001 KEIAHQWL
+1001 DLGAQ
-1009 LVHPG
+1009 LVRRATLITPA
-1014 RFLFNVGKTPKE
+1014 RYLFDAGKTPKE
-1026 WNEAMLQSN
+1026 WNQKILN
-1035 HYRIVNYWS
+1035 NPHFKVILYK
-1044 DSANVFPLVNVM
+1044 ANSTEVFPNVDIK
-1056 GGIAIS
+1056 GGVAVIYHDQKTEFGKIGLYTAHDELSDIKERVMKTHPASLSDLIYAPES
-1062 YWNTNSWFEA
+1062 YRLTEQLHKENPWA
-1072 IDFFSP
+1072 IDR
-1078 FEEVKQILAKVE
+1078 L
-1090 SKDFMS
+1090 
-1096 FSSIVGPRELYRI
+1096 
-1109 SPMLYKEHPELKG
+1109 
-1122 RQSKGHTFSLGA
+1122 SKGHQYDITT
-1134 NIFDIFGEV
+1134 NIFG
-1143 FFKDP
+1143 KL
-1148 ISKEDMVRIYG
+1148 KELFQEEPQEGYVGLCG
-1159 REKNER
+1159 RDR
-1165 CYRWTKRSYITH
+1165 TKRCIRYIKRKYIEDH
-1177 PDNLDKYKVI
+1177 PNLEKYKVFV
-1187 LPKSNGSKSLGDAQM
+1187 PKSNGSGAIGEVPS
-1202 TPIIGDPALGEPSV
+1202 TPLIGEPLI
-1216 GYTDTFIGIGAFD
+1216 GGTQTFISIGAFD

-1258 NPKDTWRF
+1258 NKRNTWRF

-1287 DHQLYKKY
+1287 DRQLYKKY

-1303 FIEEKVR
+1303 FIEEKVS

>member
-33 GDTYRPVLQRL
+33 GDTYRPVLHRL

-112 RQAMAD
+112 RQAMVD

-157 QQETIERFKQAI
+157 QQETIERFKKAI

-191 CCAVEMNAKLVLV
+191 CCAVEMQAKLVLV

-211 CEEWKRSVES
+211 REEWKRSVES
-221 HVKFV
+221 HVKFA
-226 EYSFLTKDDLMKS
+226 EYSFLDKDKLMES
-239 ETALEDTLDKGRA
+239 ETILEDTLATGRA

-262 GSEIKERH
+262 GSEIKQRH

-282 IDETHYGARAT
+282 IDETHYGARAA

-300 LSKRELKQETRELDS
+300 LNKRELKQETRELDS

-320 DCTELKQLRSR
+320 DCTELKQLCSR

-440 FVHEDEILDFLQ
+440 FVHEDEILEFLQ
-452 AIDGVQEDTHLL
+452 AIDGVQEDAHLL
-464 PFLDLEQIKLGQMC
+464 PFLDLEQIKRGQMC

-489 SCDAMEHLLTEHKEL
+489 SCDAMEQLLTEHKEL
-504 FRNLSDYTLVNIA
+504 FRNLSDYTIVNIA

-522 KRYRSTEDVKAK
+522 KRYRSTEDVKAQ
-534 ITDCERNGEKSIT
+534 IADCERKGEKSIT

-584 QNQYIRTLTTAD
+584 QNQYIRTLTTE
-596 GPEQVKY
+596 GGSEQVKY

-645 IETELRYSPIVTI
+645 IETELRHSPIVTI

-698 ADERMRSVIS
+698 ANERMRSVIS

-718 IEIEAVTGEESEIE
+718 IEIQAVTGEESELE
-732 LETHDTPKG
+732 LETHNTPKG

-746 TQVAPSAETDEG
+746 TQTAPSAETDEG

-778 TETPISSLENLIA
+778 TDTPVSSLEELIA
-791 SISQSAD
+791 SISQGAD

-808 QVSILQ
+808 QASILQ
-814 IIQTVSNPF
+814 IIQTESNPF

-884 TSDTRIL
+884 TRDTRIL

-907 FGLAVGRNVYALP
+907 FGMAVGRNVYALP

-950 DILDKEKKDRIMQQL
+950 DLIDPNKKDQL
-965 IDMNLDIVI
+965 MEQLKKMNLNFTI
-974 GNPPYQESNEGQGN
+974 GNPPYQAQTDNSRTKPIYDLFIDLSMDITHRVSLITPARYLFNAGFTSKKWNKKMLGSENLKVSIYKANSVTVFPNVDIKGGVAAIYYDKNRNFGGIGDFKAYEELDSISEKVNSTSEPSLVDIIYAESSYRFDTNKEFVQQLVSERLGNDKKVISNVFEKLPDLFTEVQGKGQIGFYGRL
-988 GSDPIYHHVIEFI
+988 GSDRCIRYIERKYI
-1001 KEIAHQWL
+1001 ED
-1009 LVHPG
+1009 HP
-1014 RFLFNVGKTPKE
+1014 
-1026 WNEAMLQSN
+1026 
-1035 HYRIVNYWS
+1035 
-1044 DSANVFPLVNVM
+1044 
-1056 GGIAIS
+1056 
-1062 YWNTNSWFEA
+1062 
-1072 IDFFSP
+1072 
-1078 FEEVKQILAKVE
+1078 
-1090 SKDFMS
+1090 
-1096 FSSIVGPRELYRI
+1096 
-1109 SPMLYKEHPELKG
+1109 
-1122 RQSKGHTFSLGA
+1122 
-1134 NIFDIFGEV
+1134 
-1143 FFKDP
+1143 
-1148 ISKEDMVRIYG
+1148 
-1159 REKNER
+1159 
-1165 CYRWTKRSYITH
+1165 
-1177 PDNLDKYKVI
+1177 NLEKYKVFV
-1187 LPKSNGSKSLGDAQM
+1187 PESNGSGAIGEVLS
-1202 TPIIGDPALGEPSV
+1202 TPLIGEPLI
-1216 GYTDTFIGIGAFD
+1216 GGTQTFLSIGAFN

-1246 RTMLGILKVTQD
+1246 RTMLGILKATQH
-1258 NPKDTWRF
+1258 NPKDTWRL
-1266 VPLQDFTSGSDI
+1266 VPLQDFTAGSDI

-1287 DHQLYKKY
+1287 DRQLYKKY

-1303 FIEEKVR
+1303 FIEEKVS

>member
-10 IIGRV
+10 IVGRV

-157 QQETIERFKQAI
+157 QQETIERFKQAL

-191 CCAVEMNAKLVLV
+191 CCAVEMQAKLVLV

-211 CEEWKRSVES
+211 HEEWKRSVQS
-221 HVKFV
+221 HVKFA
-226 EYSFLTKDDLMKS
+226 EYSFLDKDDLMKS
-239 ETALEDTLDKGRA
+239 ETVLEDALATGRA

-262 GSEIKERH
+262 GSEIKQRH

-300 LSKRELKQETRELDS
+300 LNKRELKQETYELDS
-315 AEQYE
+315 AEQYD

-346 SEFEAEDIIAFYQF
+346 SEFEEEDIIAFYQF

-440 FVHEDEILDFLQ
+440 FVHEDEILEFLQ
-452 AIDGVQEDTHLL
+452 AIDGVQEDAHLL
-464 PFLDLEQIKLGQMC
+464 PFLDLEQIKRGQMC

-504 FRNLSDYTLVNIA
+504 FRNLSDYTIVNIA

-522 KRYRSTEDVKAK
+522 KRYRSTEDVKAQ
-534 ITDCERNGEKSIT
+534 IADCERNGEKSIT

-584 QNQYIRTLTTAD
+584 QNQYIRTLTTED
-596 GPEQVKY
+596 GSEQVKY
-603 NMKPQTLLVDFD
+603 NMKPQTLFVDFD

-645 IETELRYSPIVTI
+645 IETELRHSPIVTI

-667 ASDIMDAV
+667 ASDIMNSV

-718 IEIEAVTGEESEIE
+718 IEIQAVTGEESELE

-758 RLLGKQLATYYA
+758 HLLGKQLATYYA

-778 TETPISSLENLIA
+778 TETPVSSLEELIA
-791 SISQSAD
+791 SISQCAD

-808 QVSILQ
+808 QASILR
-814 IIQTVSNPF
+814 IIQTESNPF

-835 NTLMSDTSLTPSERV
+835 NTLMSDTTLTPSERV

-884 TSDTRIL
+884 TRDTRIL

-907 FGLAVGRNVYALP
+907 FGMAVGRNVYALP

-950 DILDKEKKDRIMQQL
+950 DLIDPNKKDQL
-965 IDMNLDIVI
+965 MEQLKAMNLNFTI
-974 GNPPYQESNEGQGN
+974 GNPPYQLTTKGT
-988 GSDPIYHHVIEFI
+988 SDEQIYPHFI
-1001 KEIAHQWL
+1001 DLGTQIVRRATL
-1009 LVHPG
+1009 ITPA
-1014 RFLFNVGKTPKE
+1014 RYLFNAGKTPKE
-1026 WNEAMLQSN
+1026 WNQKILN
-1035 HYRIVNYWS
+1035 DPHFKVILYK
-1044 DSANVFPLVNVM
+1044 ANSTVVFPNVDIK
-1056 GGIAIS
+1056 GGVAVIYHDQKTEFGKIGFYTAHDELSDIKERVMKTHPVAFLDEIV
-1062 YWNTNSWFEA
+1062 YPQNKFDLE
-1072 IDFFSP
+1072 
-1078 FEEVKQILAKVE
+1078 KLLADHPQLK
-1090 SKDFMS
+1090 KDIGS
-1096 FSSIVGPRELYRI
+1096 GGRERRLTTSI
-1109 SPMLYKEHPELKG
+1109 
-1122 RQSKGHTFSLGA
+1122 FSLTKL
-1134 NIFDIFGEV
+1134 FSE
-1143 FFKDP
+1143 KP
-1148 ISKEDMVRIYG
+1148 IEGGVEINGWEDGKRCIRYI
-1159 REKNER
+1159 ER
-1165 CYRWTKRSYITH
+1165 KYIEDH
-1177 PDNLDKYKVI
+1177 PNLEKYKVFV
-1187 LPKSNGSKSLGDAQM
+1187 PKSNGSGAIGEVLS
-1202 TPIIGDPALGEPSV
+1202 TPLIGEPLI
-1216 GYTDTFIGIGAFD
+1216 GGTQTFISIGAFD

-1278 DWSQSVADI
+1278 DWSQSVAEI
-1287 DHQLYKKY
+1287 DRQLYKKY

>member
-33 GDTYRPVLQRL
+33 GDTYRPVLHRL

-112 RQAMAD
+112 RQAMVD

-157 QQETIERFKQAI
+157 QQETIERFKKAI

-191 CCAVEMNAKLVLV
+191 CCAVEMQAKLVLV

-211 CEEWKRSVES
+211 REEWKRSVES
-221 HVKFV
+221 HVKFA
-226 EYSFLTKDDLMKS
+226 EYSFLDKDKLMES
-239 ETALEDTLDKGRA
+239 ETILEDTLATGRA

-262 GSEIKERH
+262 GSEIKQRH

-282 IDETHYGARAT
+282 IDETHYGARAA

-300 LSKRELKQETRELDS
+300 LNKRELKQETRELDS

-320 DCTELKQLRSR
+320 DCTELKQLCSR

-440 FVHEDEILDFLQ
+440 FVHEDEILEFLQ
-452 AIDGVQEDTHLL
+452 AIDGVQEDAHLL
-464 PFLDLEQIKLGQMC
+464 SFLDLEQIKRGQMC

-489 SCDAMEHLLTEHKEL
+489 SCDAMEQLLTEHKEL
-504 FRNLSDYTLVNIA
+504 FRNLSDYTIVNIA

-522 KRYRSTEDVKAK
+522 KRYRSTEDVKAQ
-534 ITDCERNGEKSIT
+534 IADCERKGEKSIT

-584 QNQYIRTLTTAD
+584 QNQYIRTLTTE
-596 GPEQVKY
+596 GGSEQVKY

-645 IETELRYSPIVTI
+645 IETELRHSPIVTI

-683 VMDEATEIPIDYTLL
+683 VMDEATEISIDYTLL
-698 ADERMRSVIS
+698 ANERMRSVIS

-718 IEIEAVTGEESEIE
+718 IEIQAVTGEESELE
-732 LETHDTPKG
+732 LETHNTPKG

-746 TQVAPSAETDEG
+746 TQTASSAETDEG

-778 TETPISSLENLIA
+778 TDTPVSSLEDLIA
-791 SISQSAD
+791 SIGQCAN

-808 QVSILQ
+808 QASILQ
-814 IIQTVSNPF
+814 IIQTESNPF

-884 TSDTRIL
+884 TRDTRIL

-907 FGLAVGRNVYALP
+907 FGMAVGRNVYALP

-950 DILDKEKKDRIMQQL
+950 DLIDPNKKDQL
-965 IDMNLDIVI
+965 MEQLKEMNLNFTI
-974 GNPPYQESNEGQGN
+974 GNPPYQAQTDNSRTKPIYDLFIDLSMDITHRVSLITPARYLFNAGFTSKKWNKKMLGSENLKVSIYKANSVTVFPNVDIKGGVAAIYYDKNRNFGGIGDFKAYEELDSISEKVNSASEPSLVDIIYAESSYRFDTNKEFVQQLVSERLGNDKKVISNVFEKLPDLFTEVQGKGRIGFYGRL
-988 GSDPIYHHVIEFI
+988 GSDRCIRYIERKYI
-1001 KEIAHQWL
+1001 ED
-1009 LVHPG
+1009 HP
-1014 RFLFNVGKTPKE
+1014 
-1026 WNEAMLQSN
+1026 
-1035 HYRIVNYWS
+1035 
-1044 DSANVFPLVNVM
+1044 
-1056 GGIAIS
+1056 
-1062 YWNTNSWFEA
+1062 
-1072 IDFFSP
+1072 
-1078 FEEVKQILAKVE
+1078 
-1090 SKDFMS
+1090 
-1096 FSSIVGPRELYRI
+1096 
-1109 SPMLYKEHPELKG
+1109 
-1122 RQSKGHTFSLGA
+1122 
-1134 NIFDIFGEV
+1134 
-1143 FFKDP
+1143 
-1148 ISKEDMVRIYG
+1148 
-1159 REKNER
+1159 
-1165 CYRWTKRSYITH
+1165 
-1177 PDNLDKYKVI
+1177 NLEKYKVFV
-1187 LPKSNGSKSLGDAQM
+1187 PESNGSGAIGEVLS
-1202 TPIIGDPALGEPSV
+1202 TPLIGEPLI
-1216 GYTDTFIGIGAFD
+1216 GGTQTFLSIGAFD

-1246 RTMLGILKVTQD
+1246 RTMLGILKATQH
-1258 NPKDTWRF
+1258 NPKDTWRL
-1266 VPLQDFTSGSDI
+1266 VPLQDFTAGSDI

-1287 DHQLYKKY
+1287 DRQLYKKY

-1303 FIEEKVR
+1303 FIEEKVS

>member
-1 MSEELIDTL
+1 MREELIDTL
-10 IIGRV
+10 IVGRV

-90 SDLSEGLYY
+90 SDLAGGLYY

-112 RQAMAD
+112 CQAMAD

-132 FKFEESRIPVKH
+132 FKFEESRIPMKH

-157 QQETIERFKQAI
+157 QRETIERFKKAL
-169 SQGRNNLLMYAVM
+169 SQGRSNLLMYAVM

-191 CCAVEMNAKLVLV
+191 CCAVEMQAKLVLV

-221 HVKFV
+221 HVKFAN
-226 EYSFLTKDDLMKS
+226 YSFLTKDDLMKS

-420 SELFRPRSI
+420 SELFRPCSI

-440 FVHEDEILDFLQ
+440 FVHGDEILEFLQ
-452 AIDGVQEDTHLL
+452 AIDGVQEDAHLL
-464 PFLDLEQIKLGQMC
+464 PFLDLEQIKRGQMC

-489 SCDAMEHLLTEHKEL
+489 SCDAMEQLLTEHKEL
-504 FRNLSDYTLVNIA
+504 FRNLSDYTIVNIA

-522 KRYRSTEDVKAK
+522 KRYRGTEDVKAK
-534 ITDCERNGEKSIT
+534 IADCERSGEKSIT

-584 QNQYIRTLTTAD
+584 QNQYIRTLTTED
-596 GPEQVKY
+596 GSEQVKY

-615 PQRMFRL
+615 PHRMFRL

-732 LETHDTPKG
+732 LETHDTSKG

-835 NTLMSDTSLTPSERV
+835 NTLMSDTTLTPSERV

-872 LEMID
+872 LEIID

-950 DILDKEKKDRIMQQL
+950 DLIDPNKKDQL
-965 IDMNLDIVI
+965 MEQLKEMNLNFTI
-974 GNPPYQESNEGQGN
+974 GNPPYQAQTDNSRTK
-988 GSDPIYHHVIEFI
+988 PIYDLFI
-1001 KEIAHQWL
+1001 DLSMDITRRVSLITPA
-1009 LVHPG
+1009 
-1014 RFLFNVGKTPKE
+1014 RYLFNAGFTSKKWNKKTLNSPHMKII
-1026 WNEAMLQSN
+1026 W
-1035 HYRIVNYWS
+1035 YRPTTV
-1044 DSANVFPLVNVM
+1044 DVFPNIDVKGGVSVM
-1056 GGIAIS
+1056 YYDAQEDYGGIKLFTAYPELDKIAS
-1062 YWNTNSWFEA
+1062 
-1072 IDFFSP
+1072 
-1078 FEEVKQILAKVE
+1078 KVE
-1090 SKDFMS
+1090 A
-1096 FSSIVGPRELYRI
+1096 VGQRSLTEIIYTNA
-1109 SPMLYKEHPELKG
+1109 SYK
-1122 RQSKGHTFSLGA
+1122 
-1134 NIFDIFGEV
+1134 
-1143 FFKDP
+1143 FKDVFP
-1148 ISKEDMVRIYG
+1148 QEYSSFKKQLPDNMIGTTVFEKYPKYFRKERREGDFGFYG
-1159 REKNER
+1159 RLNGRR
-1165 CYRWTKRSYITH
+1165 CFRYIDKQLIEDH
-1177 PDNLDKYKVI
+1177 PNLNKYKVFV
-1187 LPKSNGSKSLGDAQM
+1187 PKSNGSGAIGEVLS
-1202 TPIIGDPALGEPSV
+1202 TPLIGEPLI
-1216 GYTDTFIGIGAFD
+1216 GGTQTFISIGAFD

-1246 RTMLGILKVTQD
+1246 RTMLGILKATQH

-1278 DWSQSVADI
+1278 DWSQSVAEI
-1287 DHQLYKKY
+1287 DCQLYKKY

-1303 FIEEKVR
+1303 FIEEKVS

>member
-1 MSEELIDTL
+1 MSEELIDAL

-191 CCAVEMNAKLVLV
+191 CCAVEMQAKLVLV

-211 CEEWKRSVES
+211 REEWKRSVES
-221 HVKFV
+221 HVKFA
-226 EYSFLTKDDLMKS
+226 EYSFLDKDDLMKS
-239 ETALEDTLDKGRA
+239 ETVLEETLATGRA

-262 GSEIKERH
+262 GSEIKQRH
-270 HALFDREIDLLL
+270 QALFDREIDLLL
-282 IDETHYGARAT
+282 IDETHYGARAA

-300 LSKRELKQETRELDS
+300 LNKRELKQETRELDS

-420 SELFRPRSI
+420 SELFRPHSI

-440 FVHEDEILDFLQ
+440 FVHEDEILEFLQ
-452 AIDGVQEDTHLL
+452 AIDGVQEDAHLL
-464 PFLDLEQIKLGQMC
+464 PFLDLEQIKRGQMC

-489 SCDAMEHLLTEHKEL
+489 SCDAMEQLLTEHKEL
-504 FRNLSDYTLVNIA
+504 FRNLSDYTIVNIA

-522 KRYRSTEDVKAK
+522 KRYRSTEDVKAQ
-534 ITDCERNGEKSIT
+534 IADCESQGKKSIT

-584 QNQYIRTLTTAD
+584 QNQYIRTLTTE
-596 GPEQVKY
+596 GGSEQVKY

-645 IETELRYSPIVTI
+645 IETELRHSPIVTI

-718 IEIEAVTGEESEIE
+718 IEIQAVTGEESELEI
-732 LETHDTPKG
+732 ETHNTPKG

-778 TETPISSLENLIA
+778 TDTPVSSLEDLIA
-791 SISQSAD
+791 SIGQGAD

-808 QVSILQ
+808 QASILQ
-814 IIQTVSNPF
+814 IIQTESNPF

-872 LEMID
+872 LEMIN

-884 TSDTRIL
+884 TRDTRIL

-950 DILDKEKKDRIMQQL
+950 DLIDPNKKDQL
-965 IDMNLDIVI
+965 MEQLKEMNLNFTI
-974 GNPPYQESNEGQGN
+974 GNPPYQLTTERT
-988 GSDPIYHHVIEFI
+988 SDEQIYPHFI
-1001 KEIAHQWL
+1001 DLGAQ
-1009 LVHPG
+1009 LVRRATLITPA
-1014 RFLFNVGKTPKE
+1014 RYLFDAGKTPKE
-1026 WNEAMLQSN
+1026 WNQKILN
-1035 HYRIVNYWS
+1035 NPHFKVLLYK
-1044 DSANVFPLVNVM
+1044 ANSTEVFPNVDIK
-1056 GGIAIS
+1056 GGVAVIYHDQKTEFGKIGFYTAHDELSDIKERVMKTQPGAFLDEII
-1062 YWNTNSWFEA
+1062 YPQNKF
-1072 IDFFSP
+1072 DLD
-1078 FEEVKQILAKVE
+1078 KLLADHPQLK
-1090 SKDFMS
+1090 KDIGS
-1096 FSSIVGPRELYRI
+1096 GGRERRLTTSI
-1109 SPMLYKEHPELKG
+1109 
-1122 RQSKGHTFSLGA
+1122 FSLTGL
-1134 NIFDIFGEV
+1134 FSE
-1143 FFKDP
+1143 KP
-1148 ISKEDMVRIYG
+1148 IEDGVEINGWEDGKRCIRYI
-1159 REKNER
+1159 ER
-1165 CYRWTKRSYITH
+1165 KYIEDH
-1177 PDNLDKYKVI
+1177 PNLEKYKVFV
-1187 LPKSNGSKSLGDAQM
+1187 PKSNGSGAIGEVLS
-1202 TPIIGDPALGEPSV
+1202 TPLIGEPLI
-1216 GYTDTFIGIGAFD
+1216 GITQTFISFGAFD

-1258 NPKDTWRF
+1258 NPKDTWRL
-1266 VPLQDFTSGSDI
+1266 VPLQDFTAGSDI

-1287 DHQLYKKY
+1287 DRQLYKKY

>member
-1 MSEELIDTL
+1 MSEELIDAL

-99 SREFFREATEEDL
+99 SREFFRDATEEDL

-149 ESFEPRPN
+149 DSFEPRPN
-157 QQETIERFKQAI
+157 QQETIERFKKAI
-169 SQGRNNLLMYAVM
+169 SQGRDNLLMYAVM

-191 CCAVEMNAKLVLV
+191 CCAVEMQAKLVLV

-211 CEEWKRSVES
+211 REEWKRSVES
-221 HVKFV
+221 HVKFA
-226 EYSFLTKDDLMKS
+226 EYSFLDKDKLMES
-239 ETALEDTLDKGRA
+239 ETVLEDTLATGRA

-262 GSEIKERH
+262 GSEIKQRH

-300 LSKRELKQETRELDS
+300 LNKRELKQETRELDS

-440 FVHEDEILDFLQ
+440 FVHEDEILEFLQ
-452 AIDGVQEDTHLL
+452 AIDGVQEDAHLL
-464 PFLDLEQIKLGQMC
+464 PFLDLEQIKRGQMC

-489 SCDAMEHLLTEHKEL
+489 SCDAMEQLLTEHKEL
-504 FRNLSDYTLVNIA
+504 FRNLSDYTIVNIA

-522 KRYRSTEDVKAK
+522 KRYRSTEDVKAQ
-534 ITDCERNGEKSIT
+534 IADCERKGKKSIT

-584 QNQYIRTLTTAD
+584 QNQYIRTLTTE
-596 GPEQVKY
+596 GGSEQVKY

-645 IETELRYSPIVTI
+645 IETELRHSPIVTI

-698 ADERMRSVIS
+698 ANERMRSVIS
-708 QLNPI
+708 QLTPI

-718 IEIEAVTGEESEIE
+718 IEIQAVTGEESELE

-746 TQVAPSAETDEG
+746 TQTAPSAETDEG

-778 TETPISSLENLIA
+778 TETSVSSLEDLIA
-791 SISQSAD
+791 SISQGAD

-808 QVSILQ
+808 QASILR

-835 NTLMSDTSLTPSERV
+835 NTLMSDATLTPSERV

-884 TSDTRIL
+884 TSETRIL

-907 FGLAVGRNVYALP
+907 FGMAVGRNVYALP

-950 DILDKEKKDRIMQQL
+950 DLIDPNKKDQL
-965 IDMNLDIVI
+965 MEQLKEMNLNFTI
-974 GNPPYQESNEGQGN
+974 GNPPYQAQTDNSRTKPIYDLFIDLSMDITHRVSLITPARYLFNAGFTSKKWNKKMLGSENLKVSIYKANSVTVFPNVDIKGGVAAIYYDKNRNFGGIGDFKAYEELDSISEKVNSASEPSLVDIIYAESSYRFDTSKEFVQQLVSERLGDDKKVISNVFEKLPDLFTEMQGKGQVGFYGRL
-988 GSDPIYHHVIEFI
+988 GSDRCIRYIERRYI
-1001 KEIAHQWL
+1001 ED
-1009 LVHPG
+1009 HP
-1014 RFLFNVGKTPKE
+1014 
-1026 WNEAMLQSN
+1026 
-1035 HYRIVNYWS
+1035 
-1044 DSANVFPLVNVM
+1044 
-1056 GGIAIS
+1056 
-1062 YWNTNSWFEA
+1062 
-1072 IDFFSP
+1072 
-1078 FEEVKQILAKVE
+1078 
-1090 SKDFMS
+1090 
-1096 FSSIVGPRELYRI
+1096 
-1109 SPMLYKEHPELKG
+1109 
-1122 RQSKGHTFSLGA
+1122 
-1134 NIFDIFGEV
+1134 
-1143 FFKDP
+1143 
-1148 ISKEDMVRIYG
+1148 
-1159 REKNER
+1159 
-1165 CYRWTKRSYITH
+1165 
-1177 PDNLDKYKVI
+1177 NLEKYKVFV
-1187 LPKSNGSKSLGDAQM
+1187 PESNGSGAIGEVLS
-1202 TPIIGDPALGEPSV
+1202 TPLIGEPLI
-1216 GYTDTFIGIGAFD
+1216 GGTQTFLSIGAFD

-1246 RTMLGILKVTQD
+1246 RTMLGILKATQH
-1258 NPKDTWRF
+1258 NPKDTWRL
-1266 VPLQDFTSGSDI
+1266 VPLQDFTAGSDI

-1287 DHQLYKKY
+1287 DRQLYKKY

>member
-1 MSEELIDTL
+1 MREELIDTL
-10 IIGRV
+10 IVGRV

-90 SDLSEGLYY
+90 SDLAGGLYY

-112 RQAMAD
+112 CQAMAD

-132 FKFEESRIPVKH
+132 FKFEESRIPMKH

-157 QQETIERFKQAI
+157 QRETIERFKKAL
-169 SQGRNNLLMYAVM
+169 SQGRSNLLMYAVM

-191 CCAVEMNAKLVLV
+191 CCAVEMQAKLVLV

-221 HVKFV
+221 HVKFAK
-226 EYSFLTKDDLMKS
+226 YSFLTKDDLMKS

-282 IDETHYGARAT
+282 IDETHYGARAA

-420 SELFRPRSI
+420 SELFRSRSI

-440 FVHEDEILDFLQ
+440 FVHGDEILEFLQ
-452 AIDGVQEDTHLL
+452 AIDGVQEDAHLL
-464 PFLDLEQIKLGQMC
+464 PFLDLEQIKRGQMC

-489 SCDAMEHLLTEHKEL
+489 SCDAMEQLLTEHKEL
-504 FRNLSDYTLVNIA
+504 FRNLSDYTIVNIA

-534 ITDCERNGEKSIT
+534 IADCERSGEKSIT

-584 QNQYIRTLTTAD
+584 QNQYIRTLTTED
-596 GPEQVKY
+596 GSEQVKY

-615 PQRMFRL
+615 PHRMFRL

-835 NTLMSDTSLTPSERV
+835 NTLMSDTTLTPSERV

-872 LEMID
+872 LEIID

-950 DILDKEKKDRIMQQL
+950 DLIDPNKKDQL
-965 IDMNLDIVI
+965 MEQLKEMNLNFTI
-974 GNPPYQESNEGQGN
+974 GNPPYQAQTDNSRTK
-988 GSDPIYHHVIEFI
+988 PIYDLFI
-1001 KEIAHQWL
+1001 DLSMDITRRVSLITPA
-1009 LVHPG
+1009 
-1014 RFLFNVGKTPKE
+1014 RYLFNAGFTSKKWNKKTLNSPHMKII
-1026 WNEAMLQSN
+1026 W
-1035 HYRIVNYWS
+1035 YRPTTV
-1044 DSANVFPLVNVM
+1044 DVFPNIDVKGGVSVM
-1056 GGIAIS
+1056 YYDAQEDYGGIKLFTAYPELDKIAS
-1062 YWNTNSWFEA
+1062 
-1072 IDFFSP
+1072 
-1078 FEEVKQILAKVE
+1078 KVE
-1090 SKDFMS
+1090 A
-1096 FSSIVGPRELYRI
+1096 VGQRSLTEIIYTNA
-1109 SPMLYKEHPELKG
+1109 SYK
-1122 RQSKGHTFSLGA
+1122 
-1134 NIFDIFGEV
+1134 
-1143 FFKDP
+1143 FKDVFP
-1148 ISKEDMVRIYG
+1148 QEYSSFKKQLPDNMIGTTVFEKYPKYFRKERREGDFGFYG
-1159 REKNER
+1159 RLNGRR
-1165 CYRWTKRSYITH
+1165 CFRYIDKQLIEDH
-1177 PDNLDKYKVI
+1177 PNLNKYKVFV
-1187 LPKSNGSKSLGDAQM
+1187 PKSNGSGAIGEVLS
-1202 TPIIGDPALGEPSV
+1202 TPLIGEPLI
-1216 GYTDTFIGIGAFD
+1216 GGTQTFISIGAFD

-1246 RTMLGILKVTQD
+1246 RTMLGILKATQH

-1278 DWSQSVADI
+1278 DWSQSVAEI
-1287 DHQLYKKY
+1287 DCQLYKKY

-1303 FIEEKVR
+1303 FIEEKVS

>member
-1 MSEELIDTL
+1 MSEELIDAL

-33 GDTYRPVLQRL
+33 GDTYRPVLHRL

-112 RQAMAD
+112 RQAMVD

-157 QQETIERFKQAI
+157 QQETIERFKKAI

-191 CCAVEMNAKLVLV
+191 CCAVEMQAKLVLV

-211 CEEWKRSVES
+211 REEWKRSVES
-221 HVKFV
+221 HVKFA
-226 EYSFLTKDDLMKS
+226 EYSFLDKDKLMES
-239 ETALEDTLDKGRA
+239 ETVLEETLATGRA

-262 GSEIKERH
+262 GSEIKQRH
-270 HALFDREIDLLL
+270 QALFDREIDLLL
-282 IDETHYGARAT
+282 IDETHYGARAA

-300 LSKRELKQETRELDS
+300 LNKRELKQETRELDS

-320 DCTELKQLRSR
+320 DCTELKQLCSR

-371 REHIL
+371 CEHIL

-440 FVHEDEILDFLQ
+440 FVHEDEILEFLQ
-452 AIDGVQEDTHLL
+452 AIDGVQEDAHLL
-464 PFLDLEQIKLGQMC
+464 SFLDLEQIKRGQMC

-489 SCDAMEHLLTEHKEL
+489 SCDAMEQLLTEHKEL
-504 FRNLSDYTLVNIA
+504 FRNLSDYTIVNIA

-522 KRYRSTEDVKAK
+522 KRYRSTEDVKAQ
-534 ITDCERNGEKSIT
+534 IADCERKGEKSIT

-584 QNQYIRTLTTAD
+584 QNQYIRTLTTE
-596 GPEQVKY
+596 GGSEQVKY

-645 IETELRYSPIVTI
+645 IETELRHSPIVTI

-698 ADERMRSVIS
+698 ADERMHSVIS

-718 IEIEAVTGEESEIE
+718 IEIQAVTGEESELEI
-732 LETHDTPKG
+732 ETHDTPKG

-746 TQVAPSAETDEG
+746 TQTASSAETDEG

-778 TETPISSLENLIA
+778 TDTPVSSLEDLIA
-791 SISQSAD
+791 SIGQCAN

-808 QVSILQ
+808 QASILQ
-814 IIQTVSNPF
+814 IIQTESNPF

-884 TSDTRIL
+884 TRDTRIL

-907 FGLAVGRNVYALP
+907 FGMAVGRNVYALP

-950 DILDKEKKDRIMQQL
+950 DLIDPNKKDQL
-965 IDMNLDIVI
+965 MEQLKEMNLNFTI
-974 GNPPYQESNEGQGN
+974 GNPPYQAQTDNSRTKPIYDLFIDLSMDITHRVSLITPARYLFNAGFTSKKWNKKMLGSENLKVSIYKANSVTVFPNVDIKGGVAAIYYDKNRNFGGIGDFKAYEELDSISEKVNSASEPSLVDIIYAESSYRFDTNKEFVQQLVSERLGNDKKVISNVFEKLPDLFTEVQGKGRIGFYGRL
-988 GSDPIYHHVIEFI
+988 GSDRCIRYIERKYI
-1001 KEIAHQWL
+1001 ED
-1009 LVHPG
+1009 HP
-1014 RFLFNVGKTPKE
+1014 
-1026 WNEAMLQSN
+1026 
-1035 HYRIVNYWS
+1035 
-1044 DSANVFPLVNVM
+1044 
-1056 GGIAIS
+1056 
-1062 YWNTNSWFEA
+1062 
-1072 IDFFSP
+1072 
-1078 FEEVKQILAKVE
+1078 
-1090 SKDFMS
+1090 
-1096 FSSIVGPRELYRI
+1096 
-1109 SPMLYKEHPELKG
+1109 
-1122 RQSKGHTFSLGA
+1122 
-1134 NIFDIFGEV
+1134 
-1143 FFKDP
+1143 
-1148 ISKEDMVRIYG
+1148 
-1159 REKNER
+1159 
-1165 CYRWTKRSYITH
+1165 
-1177 PDNLDKYKVI
+1177 NLEKYKVFV
-1187 LPKSNGSKSLGDAQM
+1187 PESNGSGAIGEVLS
-1202 TPIIGDPALGEPSV
+1202 TPLIGEPLI
-1216 GYTDTFIGIGAFD
+1216 GGTQTFLSIGAFD

-1246 RTMLGILKVTQD
+1246 RTMLGILKATQH
-1258 NPKDTWRF
+1258 NPKDTWRL
-1266 VPLQDFTSGSDI
+1266 VPLQDFTAGSDI

-1287 DHQLYKKY
+1287 DRQLYKKY

-1303 FIEEKVR
+1303 FIEEKVS

>member
-1 MSEELIDTL
+1 MSEELIDAL

-90 SDLSEGLYY
+90 SDLSEELYY

-157 QQETIERFKQAI
+157 QQETIERFKKAI

-191 CCAVEMNAKLVLV
+191 CCAVEMQAKLVLV

-211 CEEWKRSVES
+211 REEWKRSVES
-221 HVKFV
+221 HVKFA
-226 EYSFLTKDDLMKS
+226 EYSFLDKDKLMES
-239 ETALEDTLDKGRA
+239 ETVLEETLATGRA

-262 GSEIKERH
+262 GSEIKQRH
-270 HALFDREIDLLL
+270 QALFDREIDLLL
-282 IDETHYGARAT
+282 IDETHYGARAA

-300 LSKRELKQETRELDS
+300 LNKRELKQETRELDS

-320 DCTELKQLRSR
+320 DCTELKQLCSR

-371 REHIL
+371 CEHIL

-440 FVHEDEILDFLQ
+440 FVHEDEILEFLQ
-452 AIDGVQEDTHLL
+452 AIDGVQEDAHLL
-464 PFLDLEQIKLGQMC
+464 SFLDLEQIKRGQMC

-489 SCDAMEHLLTEHKEL
+489 SCDAMEQLLTEHKEL
-504 FRNLSDYTLVNIA
+504 FRNLSDYTIVNIA

-522 KRYRSTEDVKAK
+522 KRYRSTEDVKAQ
-534 ITDCERNGEKSIT
+534 IADCERKGEKSIT

-584 QNQYIRTLTTAD
+584 QNQYIRTLTTE
-596 GPEQVKY
+596 GGSEQVKY

-645 IETELRYSPIVTI
+645 IETELRHSPIVTI

-698 ADERMRSVIS
+698 ADERMHSVIS

-718 IEIEAVTGEESEIE
+718 IEIQAVTGEESELEIE
-732 LETHDTPKG
+732 TYDTPKG

-746 TQVAPSAETDEG
+746 TQTASSAETDEG

-778 TETPISSLENLIA
+778 TDTPVSSLEDLIA
-791 SISQSAD
+791 SIGQCAN

-808 QVSILQ
+808 QASILQ
-814 IIQTVSNPF
+814 IIQTESNPF

-884 TSDTRIL
+884 TRDTRIL

-907 FGLAVGRNVYALP
+907 FGMAVGRNVYALP

-950 DILDKEKKDRIMQQL
+950 DLIDPNKKDQL
-965 IDMNLDIVI
+965 MEQLKEMNLNFTI
-974 GNPPYQESNEGQGN
+974 GNPPYQAQTDNSRTKPIYDLFIDLSMDITHRVSLITPARYLFNAGFTSKKWNKKMLGSENLKVSIYKANSVTVFPNVDIKGGVAAIYYDKNRNFGGIGDFKAYEELDSISEKVNSASEPSLVDIIYAESSYRFDTNKEFVQQLVSERLGNDKKVISNVFEKLPDLFTEVQGKGRIGFYGRL
-988 GSDPIYHHVIEFI
+988 GSDRCIRYIERKYI
-1001 KEIAHQWL
+1001 ED
-1009 LVHPG
+1009 HP
-1014 RFLFNVGKTPKE
+1014 
-1026 WNEAMLQSN
+1026 
-1035 HYRIVNYWS
+1035 
-1044 DSANVFPLVNVM
+1044 
-1056 GGIAIS
+1056 
-1062 YWNTNSWFEA
+1062 
-1072 IDFFSP
+1072 
-1078 FEEVKQILAKVE
+1078 
-1090 SKDFMS
+1090 
-1096 FSSIVGPRELYRI
+1096 
-1109 SPMLYKEHPELKG
+1109 
-1122 RQSKGHTFSLGA
+1122 
-1134 NIFDIFGEV
+1134 
-1143 FFKDP
+1143 
-1148 ISKEDMVRIYG
+1148 
-1159 REKNER
+1159 
-1165 CYRWTKRSYITH
+1165 
-1177 PDNLDKYKVI
+1177 NLEKYKVFV
-1187 LPKSNGSKSLGDAQM
+1187 PESNGSGAIGEVLS
-1202 TPIIGDPALGEPSV
+1202 TPLIGEPLI
-1216 GYTDTFIGIGAFD
+1216 GGTQTFLSIGAFD

-1246 RTMLGILKVTQD
+1246 RTMLGILKATQH
-1258 NPKDTWRF
+1258 NPKDTWRL
-1266 VPLQDFTSGSDI
+1266 VPLQDFTAGSDI

-1287 DHQLYKKY
+1287 DRQLYKKY

-1303 FIEEKVR
+1303 FIEEKVS

>member
-1 MSEELIDTL
+1 MSEELIDAL

-112 RQAMAD
+112 RQAMVD

-157 QQETIERFKQAI
+157 QQETIERFKKAI

-191 CCAVEMNAKLVLV
+191 CCAVEMQAKLVLV

-211 CEEWKRSVES
+211 REEWKRSVES
-221 HVKFV
+221 HVKFA
-226 EYSFLTKDDLMKS
+226 EYSFLDKDKLMES
-239 ETALEDTLDKGRA
+239 ETVLEETLATGRA

-262 GSEIKERH
+262 GSEIKQRH
-270 HALFDREIDLLL
+270 QALFDREIDLLL
-282 IDETHYGARAT
+282 IDETHYGARAA

-300 LSKRELKQETRELDS
+300 LNKRELKQETRELDS

-440 FVHEDEILDFLQ
+440 FVHEDEILEFLQ
-452 AIDGVQEDTHLL
+452 AIDGVQEDAHLL
-464 PFLDLEQIKLGQMC
+464 PFLDLEQIKRGQMC

-489 SCDAMEHLLTEHKEL
+489 SCDAMEQLLTEHKEL
-504 FRNLSDYTLVNIA
+504 FRNLSDYTIVNIA

-522 KRYRSTEDVKAK
+522 KRYRSTEDVKAQ
-534 ITDCERNGEKSIT
+534 IADCERKGEKSIT

-584 QNQYIRTLTTAD
+584 QNQYIRTLTTE
-596 GPEQVKY
+596 GGSEQVKY

-645 IETELRYSPIVTI
+645 IETELRHSPIVTI

-718 IEIEAVTGEESEIE
+718 IEIQAVTGEESELEI
-732 LETHDTPKG
+732 ETHDTPKG

-778 TETPISSLENLIA
+778 TDTPVSSLEDLIA
-791 SISQSAD
+791 SIGQCAD

-808 QVSILQ
+808 QASILQ
-814 IIQTVSNPF
+814 IIQTESNPF

-884 TSDTRIL
+884 TRDTRIL

-907 FGLAVGRNVYALP
+907 FGMAVGRNVYALP

-974 GNPPYQESNEGQGN
+974 GNPPYQESDGGA
-988 GSDPIYHHVIEFI
+988 GASSKPIYQEFVYASNEVAKSHSVMIMPARWYTGGKGLDQFREDMLTDKHI
-1001 KEIAHQWL
+1001 KL
-1009 LVHPG
+1009 LYDYQRPDEVFPNTNNRG
-1014 RFLFNVGKTPKE
+1014 GVCFVVRDSRFDNSKGQTTIVSNYGGGKTSMQHRSLKTKGLKIFIRHQE
-1026 WNEAMLQSN
+1026 S
-1035 HYRIVNYWS
+1035 I
-1044 DSANVFPLVNVM
+1044 
-1056 GGIAIS
+1056 
-1062 YWNTNSWFEA
+1062 T
-1072 IDFFSP
+1072 
-1078 FEEVKQILAKVE
+1078 ILTKVT
-1090 SKDFMS
+1090 KHPD
-1096 FSSIVGPRELYRI
+1096 FSSIANHISSRKPFGIESNIVKSKYWHTGKQRQGYLACIGKGFSKGFVPSEMVKSNEEVLKAWKVLIPRANNI
-1109 SPMLYKEHPELKG
+1109 GTELK
-1122 RQSKGHTFSLGA
+1122 
-1134 NIFDIFGEV
+1134 D
-1143 FFKDP
+1143 
-1148 ISKEDMVRIYG
+1148 
-1159 REKNER
+1159 
-1165 CYRWTKRSYITH
+1165 
-1177 PDNLDKYKVI
+1177 DNLNSEVC
-1187 LPKSNGSKSLGDAQM
+1187 PPM
-1202 TPIIGDPALGEPSV
+1202 TVCTEAYL
-1216 GYTDTFIGIGAFD
+1216 FIGVGLSMDEVQAKN
-1229 SRSEAEACLKYI
+1229 ATKYMR
-1241 KTKFA
+1241 TKFVRYMHSLA
-1246 RTMLGILKVTQD
+1246 KTSHDGTNKTY
-1258 NPKDTWRF
+1258 RF

-1287 DHQLYKKY
+1287 DRQLYKKY

-1303 FIEEKVR
+1303 FIEEKLR

>member
-1 MSEELIDTL
+1 MSEELIDAL

-33 GDTYRPVLQRL
+33 GDTYRPVLHRL

-112 RQAMAD
+112 RQAMVD

-157 QQETIERFKQAI
+157 QQETIERFKKAI

-191 CCAVEMNAKLVLV
+191 CCAVEMQAKLVLV

-211 CEEWKRSVES
+211 REEWKRSVES
-221 HVKFV
+221 HVKFA
-226 EYSFLTKDDLMKS
+226 EYSFLDKDKLMES
-239 ETALEDTLDKGRA
+239 ETVLEETLATGRA

-262 GSEIKERH
+262 GSEIKQRH
-270 HALFDREIDLLL
+270 QALFDREIDLLL
-282 IDETHYGARAT
+282 IDETHYGARAA

-300 LSKRELKQETRELDS
+300 LNKRELKQETRELDS

-320 DCTELKQLRSR
+320 DCTELKQLCSR

-371 REHIL
+371 CEHIL

-440 FVHEDEILDFLQ
+440 FVHEDEILEFLQ
-452 AIDGVQEDTHLL
+452 AIDGVQEDAHLL
-464 PFLDLEQIKLGQMC
+464 SFLDLEQIKRGQMC

-489 SCDAMEHLLTEHKEL
+489 SCDAMEQLLTEHKEL
-504 FRNLSDYTLVNIA
+504 FRNLSDYTIVNIA

-522 KRYRSTEDVKAK
+522 KRYCSTEDVKAQ
-534 ITDCERNGEKSIT
+534 IADCERKGEKSIT

-584 QNQYIRTLTTAD
+584 QNQYIRTLTTE
-596 GPEQVKY
+596 GGSEQVKY

-645 IETELRYSPIVTI
+645 IETELRHSPIVTI

-698 ADERMRSVIS
+698 ADERMHSVIS

-718 IEIEAVTGEESEIE
+718 IEIQAVTGEESELEI
-732 LETHDTPKG
+732 ETHDTPKG

-746 TQVAPSAETDEG
+746 TQTASSAETDEG

-778 TETPISSLENLIA
+778 TDTPVSSLEDLIA
-791 SISQSAD
+791 SIGQCAN

-808 QVSILQ
+808 QASILQ
-814 IIQTVSNPF
+814 IIQTESNPF

-884 TSDTRIL
+884 TRDTRIL

-907 FGLAVGRNVYALP
+907 FGMAVGRNVYALP

-950 DILDKEKKDRIMQQL
+950 DLIDPNKKDQL
-965 IDMNLDIVI
+965 MEQLKEMNLNFTI
-974 GNPPYQESNEGQGN
+974 GNPPYQAQTDNSRTKPIYDLFIDLSMDITHRVSLITPARYLFNAGFTSKKWNKKMLGSENLKVSIYKANSVTVFPNVDIKGGVAAIYYDKNRNFGGIGDFKAYEELDSISEKVNSTSEPSLVDIIYAESSYRFDTNKEFVQQLVSERLGNDKKVISNVFEKLPDLFTEVQGKGQIGFYGRL
-988 GSDPIYHHVIEFI
+988 GSDRCIRYIERKYI
-1001 KEIAHQWL
+1001 ED
-1009 LVHPG
+1009 HP
-1014 RFLFNVGKTPKE
+1014 
-1026 WNEAMLQSN
+1026 
-1035 HYRIVNYWS
+1035 
-1044 DSANVFPLVNVM
+1044 
-1056 GGIAIS
+1056 
-1062 YWNTNSWFEA
+1062 
-1072 IDFFSP
+1072 
-1078 FEEVKQILAKVE
+1078 
-1090 SKDFMS
+1090 
-1096 FSSIVGPRELYRI
+1096 
-1109 SPMLYKEHPELKG
+1109 
-1122 RQSKGHTFSLGA
+1122 
-1134 NIFDIFGEV
+1134 
-1143 FFKDP
+1143 
-1148 ISKEDMVRIYG
+1148 
-1159 REKNER
+1159 
-1165 CYRWTKRSYITH
+1165 
-1177 PDNLDKYKVI
+1177 NLEKYKVFV
-1187 LPKSNGSKSLGDAQM
+1187 PESNGSGAIGEVLS
-1202 TPIIGDPALGEPSV
+1202 TPLIGEPLI
-1216 GYTDTFIGIGAFD
+1216 GGTQTFLSIGAFD

-1246 RTMLGILKVTQD
+1246 RTMLGILKATQH
-1258 NPKDTWRF
+1258 NPKDTWRL
-1266 VPLQDFTSGSDI
+1266 VPLQDFTAGSDI
-1278 DWSQSVADI
+1278 DWSQSVAEI
-1287 DHQLYKKY
+1287 DRQLYKKY

-1303 FIEEKVR
+1303 FIEEKVS

>member
-1 MSEELIDTL
+1 MREELIDTL
-10 IIGRV
+10 IVGRV

-82 LQRSRLRP
+82 LQRSRLHP
-90 SDLSEGLYY
+90 SDLAEGLYY

-112 RQAMAD
+112 CQAMAD

-132 FKFEESRIPVKH
+132 FKFEESRIPMKH

-157 QQETIERFKQAI
+157 QRETIERFKKAL
-169 SQGRNNLLMYAVM
+169 SQGRSNLLMYAVM

-191 CCAVEMNAKLVLV
+191 CCAVEMQAKLVLV

-221 HVKFV
+221 HVKFAK
-226 EYSFLTKDDLMKS
+226 YSFLTKDDLMKS

-282 IDETHYGARAT
+282 IDETHYGARAA

-429 LRDNKEGRHRL
+429 LRDNKEERHRL
-440 FVHEDEILDFLQ
+440 FVHEDEILEFLQ

-464 PFLDLEQIKLGQMC
+464 PFLDLEQIKRGQMC

-504 FRNLSDYTLVNIA
+504 FRNLSDYTIVNIA

-534 ITDCERNGEKSIT
+534 IADCERNGEKSIT

-596 GPEQVKY
+596 GSEQVKY
-603 NMKPQTLLVDFD
+603 NMKPQTLLVDFY

-622 QEQRAQIYNVNTD
+622 QEERAQIYNVNTD
-635 QAGNKKLQER
+635 HAGNKKLQER

-718 IEIEAVTGEESEIE
+718 IEIQAVTGEESEVE

-746 TQVAPSAETDEG
+746 MQPTSSAETDEG

-778 TETPISSLENLIA
+778 TDTSVSSLEDLIA

-808 QVSILQ
+808 QASILQ

-835 NTLMSDTSLTPSERV
+835 NTLMSDTTLTPSERV

-877 ALDEGVI
+877 ALDKGVI
-884 TSDTRIL
+884 TSETRIL

-907 FGLAVGRNVYALP
+907 FGMAVGRNVYALP

-950 DILDKEKKDRIMQQL
+950 DLIDPNKKDQL
-965 IDMNLDIVI
+965 MEQLKEMNLNFTI
-974 GNPPYQESNEGQGN
+974 GNPPYQAQTDNSRTK
-988 GSDPIYHHVIEFI
+988 PIYDLFI
-1001 KEIAHQWL
+1001 DLSMDITHRVSLITPA
-1009 LVHPG
+1009 
-1014 RFLFNVGKTPKE
+1014 RYLFNAGFTSKK
-1026 WNEAMLQSN
+1026 WNEKALNSPHMKIIW
-1035 HYRIVNYWS
+1035 YRPTTA
-1044 DSANVFPLVNVM
+1044 DVFPNVDVKGGVSVM
-1056 GGIAIS
+1056 YYDAQEDYGGIKLFTAYPELDKIAS
-1062 YWNTNSWFEA
+1062 
-1072 IDFFSP
+1072 
-1078 FEEVKQILAKVE
+1078 KVE
-1090 SKDFMS
+1090 A
-1096 FSSIVGPRELYRI
+1096 VGQRSLTEIIYTNA
-1109 SPMLYKEHPELKG
+1109 SYK
-1122 RQSKGHTFSLGA
+1122 
-1134 NIFDIFGEV
+1134 
-1143 FFKDP
+1143 FKDVFP
-1148 ISKEDMVRIYG
+1148 QEYSSFKKQLPDNMIGTTVFEKYPKYFRKERREGDFGFYG
-1159 REKNER
+1159 RLNGRR
-1165 CYRWTKRSYITH
+1165 CFRYIDKQLIEDH
-1177 PDNLDKYKVI
+1177 PNLNKYKVFV
-1187 LPKSNGSKSLGDAQM
+1187 PKSNGSGAIGEVLS
-1202 TPIIGDPALGEPSV
+1202 TPLIGEPLI
-1216 GYTDTFIGIGAFD
+1216 GGTQTFISIGAFD

-1246 RTMLGILKVTQD
+1246 RTMLSILKATQH
-1258 NPKDTWRF
+1258 NPKDTWRL

-1278 DWSQSVADI
+1278 DWSQSVAEI
-1287 DHQLYKKY
+1287 DCQLYKKY

-1303 FIEEKVR
+1303 FIEEKVS

>member
-1 MSEELIDTL
+1 MSEELIDAL

-90 SDLSEGLYY
+90 SDLSEELYY

-157 QQETIERFKQAI
+157 QQETIERFKKAI

-191 CCAVEMNAKLVLV
+191 CCAVEMQAKLVLV

-211 CEEWKRSVES
+211 REEWKRSVES
-221 HVKFV
+221 HVKFA
-226 EYSFLTKDDLMKS
+226 EYSFLDKDKLMES
-239 ETALEDTLDKGRA
+239 ETVLEETLATGRA

-262 GSEIKERH
+262 GSEIKQRH
-270 HALFDREIDLLL
+270 QALFDREIDLLL
-282 IDETHYGARAT
+282 IDETHYGARAA

-300 LSKRELKQETRELDS
+300 LNKGELKQETRELDS

-320 DCTELKQLRSR
+320 DCTELKQLCSR

-440 FVHEDEILDFLQ
+440 FVHEDEILEFLQ
-452 AIDGVQEDTHLL
+452 AIDGVQEDAHLL
-464 PFLDLEQIKLGQMC
+464 SFLDLEQIKRGRMC

-489 SCDAMEHLLTEHKEL
+489 SCDAMEQLLTEHKEL
-504 FRNLSDYTLVNIA
+504 FRNLSDYTIVNIA

-522 KRYRSTEDVKAK
+522 KRYRSTEDVKAQ
-534 ITDCERNGEKSIT
+534 IADCERKGEKSIT

-584 QNQYIRTLTTAD
+584 QNQYIRTLTTE
-596 GPEQVKY
+596 GGSEQVKY

-645 IETELRYSPIVTI
+645 IETELRHSPIVTI

-698 ADERMRSVIS
+698 ANERMHSVIS

-718 IEIEAVTGEESEIE
+718 IEIQAVTGEESELEI
-732 LETHDTPKG
+732 ETHDTPKG

-746 TQVAPSAETDEG
+746 TQTASSAETDEG

-778 TETPISSLENLIA
+778 TDTPVSSLEELIA
-791 SISQSAD
+791 SIGQCAN

-808 QVSILQ
+808 QASILQ
-814 IIQTVSNPF
+814 IIQTESNPF

-884 TSDTRIL
+884 TRDTRIL

-907 FGLAVGRNVYALP
+907 FGMTVGRNVYALP

-950 DILDKEKKDRIMQQL
+950 DLIDPNKKDQL
-965 IDMNLDIVI
+965 MEQLKKMNLNFTI
-974 GNPPYQESNEGQGN
+974 GNPPYQAQTDNSRTKPIYDLFIDLSMDITHRVSLITPARYLFNAGFTSKKWNKKMLGSENLKVSIYKANSVTVFPNVDIKGGVAAIYYDKNRNFGGIGDFKAYEELDSISEKVNSTSEPSLVDIIYAESSYRFDTNKEFVQQLVSERLGNDKKVISNVFEKLPDLFTEVQGKGQIGFYGRL
-988 GSDPIYHHVIEFI
+988 GSDRCIRYIERKYI
-1001 KEIAHQWL
+1001 ED
-1009 LVHPG
+1009 HP
-1014 RFLFNVGKTPKE
+1014 
-1026 WNEAMLQSN
+1026 
-1035 HYRIVNYWS
+1035 
-1044 DSANVFPLVNVM
+1044 
-1056 GGIAIS
+1056 
-1062 YWNTNSWFEA
+1062 
-1072 IDFFSP
+1072 
-1078 FEEVKQILAKVE
+1078 
-1090 SKDFMS
+1090 
-1096 FSSIVGPRELYRI
+1096 
-1109 SPMLYKEHPELKG
+1109 
-1122 RQSKGHTFSLGA
+1122 
-1134 NIFDIFGEV
+1134 
-1143 FFKDP
+1143 
-1148 ISKEDMVRIYG
+1148 
-1159 REKNER
+1159 
-1165 CYRWTKRSYITH
+1165 
-1177 PDNLDKYKVI
+1177 NLEKYKVFV
-1187 LPKSNGSKSLGDAQM
+1187 PESNGSGAIGEVLS
-1202 TPIIGDPALGEPSV
+1202 TPLIGEPLI
-1216 GYTDTFIGIGAFD
+1216 GEPLIGGTQTFLSIGAFD

-1246 RTMLGILKVTQD
+1246 RTMLGILKATQH
-1258 NPKDTWRF
+1258 NPKDTWRL
-1266 VPLQDFTSGSDI
+1266 VPLQDFTAGSDI
-1278 DWSQSVADI
+1278 DWSQSVAEI
-1287 DHQLYKKY
+1287 DRQLYKKY

-1303 FIEEKVR
+1303 FIEEKVS

>member
-169 SQGRNNLLMYAVM
+169 SQGRDNLLMYAVM

-191 CCAVEMNAKLVLV
+191 CCAVEMQAKLVLV

-211 CEEWKRSVES
+211 REEWKRSVES
-221 HVKFV
+221 HVKFA
-226 EYSFLTKDDLMKS
+226 EYSFLDKDKLMES
-239 ETALEDTLDKGRA
+239 ETVLEDTLATGRA

-262 GSEIKERH
+262 GSEIKQRH
-270 HALFDREIDLLL
+270 HALFNREIDLLL

-300 LSKRELKQETRELDS
+300 LNKRELKQETRELDS

-440 FVHEDEILDFLQ
+440 FVHEDEILEFLQ
-452 AIDGVQEDTHLL
+452 AIDGVQEDAHLL
-464 PFLDLEQIKLGQMC
+464 PFLDLEQIKRGQMC

-489 SCDAMEHLLTEHKEL
+489 SCDAMEQLLTEHKEL
-504 FRNLSDYTLVNIA
+504 FRNLSDYTIVNIA

-522 KRYRSTEDVKAK
+522 KRYRSTEDVKAQ
-534 ITDCERNGEKSIT
+534 IADCERKGEKSIT

-584 QNQYIRTLTTAD
+584 QNQYIRTLTTE
-596 GPEQVKY
+596 GGSEQVKY

-635 QAGNKKLQER
+635 QAGNKKLKER
-645 IETELRYSPIVTI
+645 IETELRHSPIITI

-718 IEIEAVTGEESEIE
+718 IEIQAVTGEESELEI
-732 LETHDTPKG
+732 ETHDTPKG

-758 RLLGKQLATYYA
+758 RLLSKQLATYYA

-778 TETPISSLENLIA
+778 TDTPVSSLEELIA
-791 SISQSAD
+791 SISQGAD

-808 QVSILQ
+808 QASILQ
-814 IIQTVSNPF
+814 IIQTESNPF

-884 TSDTRIL
+884 TRDTRIL

-907 FGLAVGRNVYALP
+907 FGMAVGRNVYALP
-920 TSTVSY
+920 TSTVSC

-950 DILDKEKKDRIMQQL
+950 DLIDPNKKDQL
-965 IDMNLDIVI
+965 MEQLKKMNLNFTI
-974 GNPPYQESNEGQGN
+974 GNPPYQAQTDNSRTKPIYDLFIDLSMDITHRVSLITPARYLFNAGFTSKKWNKKMLGSENLKVSIYKANSVTVFPNVDIKGGVAAIYYDKNRNFGGIGDFKAYEELDSISEKVNSASEPSLVDIIYAESSYRFDTSKEFVQQLVSERLGDDKKVISNVFEKLPDLFTEVQGKGQIGFYGRL
-988 GSDPIYHHVIEFI
+988 GSDRCIRYIERKYI
-1001 KEIAHQWL
+1001 ED
-1009 LVHPG
+1009 HP
-1014 RFLFNVGKTPKE
+1014 
-1026 WNEAMLQSN
+1026 
-1035 HYRIVNYWS
+1035 
-1044 DSANVFPLVNVM
+1044 
-1056 GGIAIS
+1056 
-1062 YWNTNSWFEA
+1062 
-1072 IDFFSP
+1072 
-1078 FEEVKQILAKVE
+1078 
-1090 SKDFMS
+1090 
-1096 FSSIVGPRELYRI
+1096 
-1109 SPMLYKEHPELKG
+1109 
-1122 RQSKGHTFSLGA
+1122 
-1134 NIFDIFGEV
+1134 
-1143 FFKDP
+1143 
-1148 ISKEDMVRIYG
+1148 
-1159 REKNER
+1159 
-1165 CYRWTKRSYITH
+1165 
-1177 PDNLDKYKVI
+1177 NLEKYKVFV
-1187 LPKSNGSKSLGDAQM
+1187 PESNGSGAIGEVLS
-1202 TPIIGDPALGEPSV
+1202 TPLIGDPLIG
-1216 GYTDTFIGIGAFD
+1216 GTQTFLSIGAFD
-1229 SRSEAEACLKYI
+1229 SRRDAEACLKYI

-1246 RTMLGILKVTQD
+1246 RTMLGILKATQH
-1258 NPKDTWRF
+1258 NPKDTWRL

-1278 DWSQSVADI
+1278 DWSQSVAEI
-1287 DHQLYKKY
+1287 DRQLYKKY

>member
-90 SDLSEGLYY
+90 IDLSEGLYY

-149 ESFEPRPN
+149 ENFEPRPN
-157 QQETIERFKQAI
+157 QQETIERFKKAI

-191 CCAVEMNAKLVLV
+191 CCAVEMQAKLVLV

-211 CEEWKRSVES
+211 REEWKRSVES
-221 HVKFV
+221 HVKFA
-226 EYSFLTKDDLMKS
+226 EYSFLDKDKLMES
-239 ETALEDTLDKGRA
+239 ETILEDTLATGRA

-262 GSEIKERH
+262 GSEIKQRH

-282 IDETHYGARAT
+282 IDETHYGARAA

-300 LSKRELKQETRELDS
+300 LNKRELKQETRELDS

-346 SEFEAEDIIAFYQF
+346 SEFEEEDIIAFYQF

-413 DGYEMGL
+413 DGYEMVL

-440 FVHEDEILDFLQ
+440 FVHEDEILEFLQ
-452 AIDGVQEDTHLL
+452 AIDGVQEDAHLL
-464 PFLDLEQIKLGQMC
+464 PFLDLEQIKRGQMC

-504 FRNLSDYTLVNIA
+504 FRNLSDYTIVNIA
-517 GVDDP
+517 GVNDP
-522 KRYRSTEDVKAK
+522 KRYRSTEDVKAQ
-534 ITDCERNGEKSIT
+534 IADCERKGEKSIT

-584 QNQYIRTLTTAD
+584 QNQYIRTLTTE
-596 GPEQVKY
+596 GGSEQVKY

-645 IETELRYSPIVTI
+645 IETELRHSPIVTI

-698 ADERMRSVIS
+698 ANERMRSVIS

-718 IEIEAVTGEESEIE
+718 IEIQAVTGEESELE
-732 LETHDTPKG
+732 LETHNTPKG

-746 TQVAPSAETDEG
+746 TQTAPSAETDEG

-778 TETPISSLENLIA
+778 TDTPVSSLEELIA
-791 SISQSAD
+791 SISQGAD

-808 QVSILQ
+808 QASILQ
-814 IIQTVSNPF
+814 IIQTESNPF

-907 FGLAVGRNVYALP
+907 FGMAVGRNVYALP

-950 DILDKEKKDRIMQQL
+950 DLIDPNKKDQL
-965 IDMNLDIVI
+965 MEQLKKMNLNFTI
-974 GNPPYQESNEGQGN
+974 GNPPYQAQTDNSRTKPIYDLFIDLSMDITHRVSLITPARYLFNAGFTSKKWNKKMLGSENLKVSIYKANSVTVFPNVDIKGGVAAIYYDKNRNFGGIGDFKAYEELDSISEKVNSTSEPSLVDIIYAESSYRFDTNKEFVQQLVSERLGNDKKVISNVFEKLPDLFTEVQGKGQIGFYGRL
-988 GSDPIYHHVIEFI
+988 GSDRCIRYIERKYI
-1001 KEIAHQWL
+1001 ED
-1009 LVHPG
+1009 HP
-1014 RFLFNVGKTPKE
+1014 
-1026 WNEAMLQSN
+1026 
-1035 HYRIVNYWS
+1035 
-1044 DSANVFPLVNVM
+1044 
-1056 GGIAIS
+1056 
-1062 YWNTNSWFEA
+1062 
-1072 IDFFSP
+1072 
-1078 FEEVKQILAKVE
+1078 
-1090 SKDFMS
+1090 
-1096 FSSIVGPRELYRI
+1096 
-1109 SPMLYKEHPELKG
+1109 
-1122 RQSKGHTFSLGA
+1122 
-1134 NIFDIFGEV
+1134 
-1143 FFKDP
+1143 
-1148 ISKEDMVRIYG
+1148 
-1159 REKNER
+1159 
-1165 CYRWTKRSYITH
+1165 
-1177 PDNLDKYKVI
+1177 NLEKYKVFV
-1187 LPKSNGSKSLGDAQM
+1187 PESNGSGAIGEVLS
-1202 TPIIGDPALGEPSV
+1202 TPLIGEPLI
-1216 GYTDTFIGIGAFD
+1216 GGTQTFLSIGAFD

-1246 RTMLGILKVTQD
+1246 RTMLGILKATQH
-1258 NPKDTWRF
+1258 NPKDTWRL
-1266 VPLQDFTSGSDI
+1266 VPLQDFTAGSDI
-1278 DWSQSVADI
+1278 DWSQSVAEI
-1287 DHQLYKKY
+1287 DRQLYKKY

-1303 FIEEKVR
+1303 FIEEKVS

>member
-1 MSEELIDTL
+1 MSEELIDAL

-33 GDTYRPVLQRL
+33 GDTYRPVLHRL

-112 RQAMAD
+112 RQAMVD

-157 QQETIERFKQAI
+157 QQETIERFKKAI

-191 CCAVEMNAKLVLV
+191 CCAVEMQAKLVLV

-211 CEEWKRSVES
+211 REEWKRSVES
-221 HVKFV
+221 HVKFA
-226 EYSFLTKDDLMKS
+226 EYSFLDKDKLMES
-239 ETALEDTLDKGRA
+239 ETVLEETLATGRA

-262 GSEIKERH
+262 GSEIKQRH
-270 HALFDREIDLLL
+270 QALFDREIDLLL
-282 IDETHYGARAT
+282 IDETHYGARAA

-300 LSKRELKQETRELDS
+300 LNKRELKQETRELDS

-320 DCTELKQLRSR
+320 DCTELKQLCSR

-440 FVHEDEILDFLQ
+440 FVHEDEILEFLQ
-452 AIDGVQEDTHLL
+452 AIDGVQEDAHLL
-464 PFLDLEQIKLGQMC
+464 SFLDLEQIKRGQMC

-489 SCDAMEHLLTEHKEL
+489 SCDAMEQLLTEHKEL
-504 FRNLSDYTLVNIA
+504 FRNLSDYTIVNIA

-522 KRYRSTEDVKAK
+522 KRYRSTEDVKAQ
-534 ITDCERNGEKSIT
+534 IADCERKGEKSIT

-584 QNQYIRTLTTAD
+584 QNQYIRTLTTE
-596 GPEQVKY
+596 GGSEQVKY

-645 IETELRYSPIVTI
+645 IETELRHSPIVTI

-698 ADERMRSVIS
+698 ANERMRSVIS

-718 IEIEAVTGEESEIE
+718 IEIQAVTGEESELE
-732 LETHDTPKG
+732 LETYDTPKG

-746 TQVAPSAETDEG
+746 TQIAPSAETDEG

-770 QILFYAFL
+770 QILFYTFL
-778 TETPISSLENLIA
+778 TDTPVSSLEELIA
-791 SISQSAD
+791 SISQGAD

-808 QVSILQ
+808 QASILQ
-814 IIQTVSNPF
+814 IIQTESNPF
-823 VLRAL
+823 VLQAL

-884 TSDTRIL
+884 TRDTRIL

-907 FGLAVGRNVYALP
+907 FGMAVGRNVYALP

-950 DILDKEKKDRIMQQL
+950 DLIDPNKKDQL
-965 IDMNLDIVI
+965 MEQLKKMNLNFTI
-974 GNPPYQESNEGQGN
+974 GNPPYQAQTDNSRTKPIYDLFIDLSMDITHRVSLITPARYLFNAGFTSKKWNKKMLGSENLKVSIYKANSVTVFPNVDIKGGVAAIYYDKNRNFGGIGDFKAYEELDSISEKVNSTSEPSLVDIIYAESSYRFDTNKEFVQQLVSERLGNDKKVISNVFEKLPDLFTEVQGKGRIGFYGRL
-988 GSDPIYHHVIEFI
+988 GSDRCIRYIERKYI
-1001 KEIAHQWL
+1001 ED
-1009 LVHPG
+1009 HP
-1014 RFLFNVGKTPKE
+1014 
-1026 WNEAMLQSN
+1026 
-1035 HYRIVNYWS
+1035 
-1044 DSANVFPLVNVM
+1044 
-1056 GGIAIS
+1056 
-1062 YWNTNSWFEA
+1062 
-1072 IDFFSP
+1072 
-1078 FEEVKQILAKVE
+1078 
-1090 SKDFMS
+1090 
-1096 FSSIVGPRELYRI
+1096 
-1109 SPMLYKEHPELKG
+1109 
-1122 RQSKGHTFSLGA
+1122 
-1134 NIFDIFGEV
+1134 
-1143 FFKDP
+1143 
-1148 ISKEDMVRIYG
+1148 
-1159 REKNER
+1159 
-1165 CYRWTKRSYITH
+1165 
-1177 PDNLDKYKVI
+1177 NLEKYKVFV
-1187 LPKSNGSKSLGDAQM
+1187 PESNGSGAIGEVLS
-1202 TPIIGDPALGEPSV
+1202 TPLIGEPLI
-1216 GYTDTFIGIGAFD
+1216 GGTQTFLSIGAFN

-1246 RTMLGILKVTQD
+1246 RTMLGILKATQH
-1258 NPKDTWRF
+1258 NPKDTWRL
-1266 VPLQDFTSGSDI
+1266 VPLQDFTAGSDI

-1287 DHQLYKKY
+1287 DRQLYKKY

-1303 FIEEKVR
+1303 FIEEKVS

>member
-1 MSEELIDTL
+1 MSEELIDAL

-90 SDLSEGLYY
+90 SDLSEELYY

-157 QQETIERFKQAI
+157 QQETIERFKKAI

-191 CCAVEMNAKLVLV
+191 CCAVEMQAKLVLV

-211 CEEWKRSVES
+211 REEWKRSVES
-221 HVKFV
+221 HVKFA
-226 EYSFLTKDDLMKS
+226 EYSFLDKDKLMES
-239 ETALEDTLDKGRA
+239 ETVLEETLATGRA

-262 GSEIKERH
+262 GSEIKQRH
-270 HALFDREIDLLL
+270 QALFDREIDLLL
-282 IDETHYGARAT
+282 IDETHYGARAA

-300 LSKRELKQETRELDS
+300 LNKRELKQETRELDS

-320 DCTELKQLRSR
+320 DCTELKQLCSR

-440 FVHEDEILDFLQ
+440 FVHEDEILEFLQ
-452 AIDGVQEDTHLL
+452 AIDGVQEDAHLL
-464 PFLDLEQIKLGQMC
+464 SFLDLEQIKRGRMC

-489 SCDAMEHLLTEHKEL
+489 SCDAMEQLLTEHKEL
-504 FRNLSDYTLVNIA
+504 FRNLSDYTIVNIA

-522 KRYRSTEDVKAK
+522 KRYRSTEDVKAQ
-534 ITDCERNGEKSIT
+534 IADCERKGEKSIT

-584 QNQYIRTLTTAD
+584 QNQYIRTLTTE
-596 GPEQVKY
+596 GGSEQVKY

-645 IETELRYSPIVTI
+645 IETELRHSPIVTI

-698 ADERMRSVIS
+698 ADERMHSVIS

-718 IEIEAVTGEESEIE
+718 IEIQAVTGEESELEI
-732 LETHDTPKG
+732 ETHDTPKG

-746 TQVAPSAETDEG
+746 TQTASSAETDEG

-778 TETPISSLENLIA
+778 TDTPVSSLEDLIA
-791 SISQSAD
+791 SIGQCAN

-808 QVSILQ
+808 QASILQ
-814 IIQTVSNPF
+814 IIQTESNPF

-884 TSDTRIL
+884 TRDTRIL

-907 FGLAVGRNVYALP
+907 FGMAVGRNVYALP

-950 DILDKEKKDRIMQQL
+950 DLIDPNKKDQL
-965 IDMNLDIVI
+965 MEQLKEMNLNFTI
-974 GNPPYQESNEGQGN
+974 GNPPYQAQTDNSRTKPIYDLFIDLSMDITHRVSLITPARYLFNAGFTSKKWNKKMLGSENLKVSIYKANSVTVFPNVDIKGGVAAIYYDKNRNFGGIGDFKAYEELDSISEKVNSASEPSLVDIIYAESSYRFDTNKEFVQQLVSERLGNDKKVISNVFEKLPDLFTEVQGKGRIGFYGRL
-988 GSDPIYHHVIEFI
+988 GSDRCIRYIERKYI
-1001 KEIAHQWL
+1001 ED
-1009 LVHPG
+1009 HP
-1014 RFLFNVGKTPKE
+1014 
-1026 WNEAMLQSN
+1026 
-1035 HYRIVNYWS
+1035 
-1044 DSANVFPLVNVM
+1044 
-1056 GGIAIS
+1056 
-1062 YWNTNSWFEA
+1062 
-1072 IDFFSP
+1072 
-1078 FEEVKQILAKVE
+1078 
-1090 SKDFMS
+1090 
-1096 FSSIVGPRELYRI
+1096 
-1109 SPMLYKEHPELKG
+1109 
-1122 RQSKGHTFSLGA
+1122 
-1134 NIFDIFGEV
+1134 
-1143 FFKDP
+1143 
-1148 ISKEDMVRIYG
+1148 
-1159 REKNER
+1159 
-1165 CYRWTKRSYITH
+1165 
-1177 PDNLDKYKVI
+1177 NLEKYKVFV
-1187 LPKSNGSKSLGDAQM
+1187 PESNGSGAIGEVLS
-1202 TPIIGDPALGEPSV
+1202 TPLIGEPLI
-1216 GYTDTFIGIGAFD
+1216 GGTQTFLSIGAFD

-1246 RTMLGILKVTQD
+1246 RTMLGILKATQH
-1258 NPKDTWRF
+1258 NPKDTWRL
-1266 VPLQDFTSGSDI
+1266 VPLQDFTAGSDI

-1287 DHQLYKKY
+1287 DRQLYKKY

-1303 FIEEKVR
+1303 FIEEKVS